1 MNFKPSTYQQDILD
15 FFLNNPQSNMLVNAL
30 AGSGKSTTACML
42 SEYSKTSDLYIAFNA
57 SVVEEFKKKIKN
69 PKTKVMT
76 MHSLAYSIML
86 YNVEQES
93 KDSGEKPKGFGSQR
107 SKRTVSLDNFKPH
120 KILDEEI
127 TKRYGRY
134 IEFAKRVFLK
144 DNYIKLYNLCRLT
157 LTDMSSNKDVSR
169 LIDDHALF
177 LYYGDEGYSA
187 PDISEITSTLKILD
201 TKSRQQFETQ
211 GVIDFTDML
220 WITFNKLKYDNWE
233 VPYWDLYTN
242 IYVDECQDFSNI
254 QLNFLKFIKRPKG
267 RYIFIGDYH
276 QCQPAGTK
284 ISLIDGQTKN
294 IEDLEYGDRII
305 EYATARGDFM
315 VSERYGRGPT
325 GLRTDNSFRP
335 APEKNSGEFKG
346 VSSKGNPKVFYEI
359 IDKQRFFT
367 DHLITIET
375 EDGKKSSYTTNHN
388 CLVKF
393 NREKTKD
400 SVCLYLMERYDGI
413 FRIGIVHTYASQT
426 SLGIKNRARSEG
438 FDRCWILNIYDTQK
452 DAWVAEQTYSL
463 KYQIPQIIFQLDKI
477 SYNENDIE
485 KIYSAT
491 GNIRAHAVAL
501 LNEFGRDINYPLWTR
516 ENLNSHTA
524 RDHCFI
530 TQACNIIPN
539 YMDALVFNRKEN
551 LKLRKNKNCGHY
563 IGIYSQITKV
573 EHSYGFFPV
582 YGITTSV
589 YHTYV
594 ADGIATHNSIYN
606 FAGANA
612 QAFNQIPKMFA
623 PVKTFDLPICYR
635 CAKSHLSRVNREYGI
650 PILPCDDAPMGFVKT
665 IDKSKISEYAKAGD
679 MVISRKNKW
688 VAEVVLDLA
697 RNGTPI
703 FIEDKEMVGAIKRQI
718 LSSKCTS
725 VGTLEKF
732 LQKVISN
739 YNKKLFEIVSKNARE
754 GGHEEE
760 HLEAV
765 AEANSKID
773 NTSFL
778 LEILE
783 GYLENHAS
791 SDSVSKFSNFIDKL
805 LNTTPSPNCVR
816 LCSIHKAKGLEA
828 TNVFVLNEAKI
839 NYDFRNSKEQ
849 NIQEK
854 NLSYIATTRA
864 KEGLYLVKEPSK
876 TTTTRNTDYLL
887 SDNYL
892 LPDNDVL
899 KKREQDFKKAI
910 VRETMSCF

>member
-1 MNFKPSTYQQDILD
+1 MDFKPSTYQRDILD

-42 SEYSKTSDLYIAFNA
+42 SEHSKTSDLYIAFNA

-93 KDSGEKPKGFGSQR
+93 KDLGEKPKGFGSQR

-144 DNYIKLYNLCRLT
+144 DNYVNLYNLCRLT

-169 LIDDHALF
+169 LIDDHVLF

-233 VPYWDLYTN
+233 VPYWALYTN
-242 IYVDECQDFSNI
+242 IYCDEVQDFSNI
-254 QLNFLKFIKRPKG
+254 QLNFLKFIKRTKG
-267 RYIFIGDYH
+267 RYVFIGDFH
-276 QCQPAGTK
+276 QA
-284 ISLIDGQTKN
+284 
-294 IEDLEYGDRII
+294 
-305 EYATARGDFM
+305 
-315 VSERYGRGPT
+315 
-325 GLRTDNSFRP
+325 
-335 APEKNSGEFKG
+335 
-346 VSSKGNPKVFYEI
+346 
-359 IDKQRFFT
+359 
-367 DHLITIET
+367 
-375 EDGKKSSYTTNHN
+375 
-388 CLVKF
+388 
-393 NREKTKD
+393 
-400 SVCLYLMERYDGI
+400 
-413 FRIGIVHTYASQT
+413 
-426 SLGIKNRARSEG
+426 
-438 FDRCWILNIYDTQK
+438 
-452 DAWVAEQTYSL
+452 
-463 KYQIPQIIFQLDKI
+463 
-477 SYNENDIE
+477 
-485 KIYSAT
+485 
-491 GNIRAHAVAL
+491 
-501 LNEFGRDINYPLWTR
+501 
-516 ENLNSHTA
+516 
-524 RDHCFI
+524 
-530 TQACNIIPN
+530 
-539 YMDALVFNRKEN
+539 
-551 LKLRKNKNCGHY
+551 
-563 IGIYSQITKV
+563 
-573 EHSYGFFPV
+573 
-582 YGITTSV
+582 
-589 YHTYV
+589 
-594 ADGIATHNSIYN
+594 IYN

-623 PVKTFDLPICYR
+623 PVETFDLPICYR

-665 IDKSKISEYAKAGD
+665 IDKNKISEYAKAGD

-688 VAEVVLDLA
+688 IAEVVLDLA

-703 FIEDKEMVGAIKRQI
+703 FIEDKDMVAAIKRQI

-739 YNKKLFEIVSKNARE
+739 YNKKLFEIVSKNVCE

-760 HLEAV
+760 RLEAV
-765 AEANSKID
+765 AETNSKID

-783 GYLENHAS
+783 GYFENHAS
-791 SDSVSKFSNFIDKL
+791 SDSISKFSNFIDKL

-876 TTTTRNTDYLL
+876 TTTTRKTDYLL

>member
-1 MNFKPSTYQQDILD
+1 MGFKPSTYQQDILD

-42 SEYSKTSDLYIAFNA
+42 SEHSKTSDLYIAFNA

-144 DNYIKLYNLCRLT
+144 DNYINLYNLCRLT

-169 LIDDHALF
+169 LIDDHVLF

-233 VPYWDLYTN
+233 VPYWALYTN
-242 IYVDECQDFSNI
+242 IYCDEVQDFSNI
-254 QLNFLKFIKRPKG
+254 QLNFLKFIKRTKG
-267 RYIFIGDYH
+267 RYVFIGDFH
-276 QCQPAGTK
+276 QA
-284 ISLIDGQTKN
+284 
-294 IEDLEYGDRII
+294 
-305 EYATARGDFM
+305 
-315 VSERYGRGPT
+315 
-325 GLRTDNSFRP
+325 
-335 APEKNSGEFKG
+335 
-346 VSSKGNPKVFYEI
+346 
-359 IDKQRFFT
+359 
-367 DHLITIET
+367 
-375 EDGKKSSYTTNHN
+375 
-388 CLVKF
+388 
-393 NREKTKD
+393 
-400 SVCLYLMERYDGI
+400 
-413 FRIGIVHTYASQT
+413 
-426 SLGIKNRARSEG
+426 
-438 FDRCWILNIYDTQK
+438 
-452 DAWVAEQTYSL
+452 
-463 KYQIPQIIFQLDKI
+463 
-477 SYNENDIE
+477 
-485 KIYSAT
+485 
-491 GNIRAHAVAL
+491 
-501 LNEFGRDINYPLWTR
+501 
-516 ENLNSHTA
+516 
-524 RDHCFI
+524 
-530 TQACNIIPN
+530 
-539 YMDALVFNRKEN
+539 
-551 LKLRKNKNCGHY
+551 
-563 IGIYSQITKV
+563 
-573 EHSYGFFPV
+573 
-582 YGITTSV
+582 
-589 YHTYV
+589 
-594 ADGIATHNSIYN
+594 IYN

-688 VAEVVLDLA
+688 IAEVVLDLA

-899 KKREQDFKKAI
+899 KKREQDFKKAV

>member
-1 MNFKPSTYQQDILD
+1 MDFKPSTYQQDILD

-42 SEYSKTSDLYIAFNA
+42 SEHSKTSDLYIAFNA

-107 SKRTVSLDNFKPH
+107 SKRTVSLDNFKPY

-144 DNYIKLYNLCRLT
+144 DNYVNLYNLCRLT

-169 LIDDHALF
+169 LINDHVLF

-201 TKSRQQFETQ
+201 TKSKQQFETQ

-233 VPYWDLYTN
+233 VPYWALYTN
-242 IYVDECQDFSNI
+242 IYCDEVQDFSNI
-254 QLNFLKFIKRPKG
+254 QLNFLKFIKRTKG
-267 RYIFIGDYH
+267 RYVFIGDFH
-276 QCQPAGTK
+276 QA
-284 ISLIDGQTKN
+284 
-294 IEDLEYGDRII
+294 
-305 EYATARGDFM
+305 
-315 VSERYGRGPT
+315 
-325 GLRTDNSFRP
+325 
-335 APEKNSGEFKG
+335 
-346 VSSKGNPKVFYEI
+346 
-359 IDKQRFFT
+359 
-367 DHLITIET
+367 
-375 EDGKKSSYTTNHN
+375 
-388 CLVKF
+388 
-393 NREKTKD
+393 
-400 SVCLYLMERYDGI
+400 
-413 FRIGIVHTYASQT
+413 
-426 SLGIKNRARSEG
+426 
-438 FDRCWILNIYDTQK
+438 
-452 DAWVAEQTYSL
+452 
-463 KYQIPQIIFQLDKI
+463 
-477 SYNENDIE
+477 
-485 KIYSAT
+485 
-491 GNIRAHAVAL
+491 
-501 LNEFGRDINYPLWTR
+501 
-516 ENLNSHTA
+516 
-524 RDHCFI
+524 
-530 TQACNIIPN
+530 
-539 YMDALVFNRKEN
+539 
-551 LKLRKNKNCGHY
+551 
-563 IGIYSQITKV
+563 
-573 EHSYGFFPV
+573 
-582 YGITTSV
+582 
-589 YHTYV
+589 
-594 ADGIATHNSIYN
+594 IYN

-623 PVKTFDLPICYR
+623 PVETFDLPICYR

-650 PILPCDDAPMGFVKT
+650 PILPCDNAPMGFVNT
-665 IDKSKISEYAKAGD
+665 IDKNKISEYAKAGD

-688 VAEVVLDLA
+688 IAEVVLDLA

-703 FIEDKEMVGAIKRQI
+703 FIEDKEMVEAIKRQI

-899 KKREQDFKKAI
+899 KKMEQDFKKAI

>member
-15 FFLNNPQSNMLVNAL
+15 FFLNNPQNNMLVNAL

-42 SEYSKTSDLYIAFNA
+42 SEHSKTSDLYIAFNA

-144 DNYIKLYNLCRLT
+144 DNYVNLYNLCRLT

-169 LIDDHALF
+169 LINDHVLF

-233 VPYWDLYTN
+233 VPYWALYTN
-242 IYVDECQDFSNI
+242 IYCDEVQDFSNI
-254 QLNFLKFIKRPKG
+254 QLNFLKFIKRTKG
-267 RYIFIGDYH
+267 RYVFIGDFH
-276 QCQPAGTK
+276 QA
-284 ISLIDGQTKN
+284 
-294 IEDLEYGDRII
+294 
-305 EYATARGDFM
+305 
-315 VSERYGRGPT
+315 
-325 GLRTDNSFRP
+325 
-335 APEKNSGEFKG
+335 
-346 VSSKGNPKVFYEI
+346 
-359 IDKQRFFT
+359 
-367 DHLITIET
+367 
-375 EDGKKSSYTTNHN
+375 
-388 CLVKF
+388 
-393 NREKTKD
+393 
-400 SVCLYLMERYDGI
+400 
-413 FRIGIVHTYASQT
+413 
-426 SLGIKNRARSEG
+426 
-438 FDRCWILNIYDTQK
+438 
-452 DAWVAEQTYSL
+452 
-463 KYQIPQIIFQLDKI
+463 
-477 SYNENDIE
+477 
-485 KIYSAT
+485 
-491 GNIRAHAVAL
+491 
-501 LNEFGRDINYPLWTR
+501 
-516 ENLNSHTA
+516 
-524 RDHCFI
+524 
-530 TQACNIIPN
+530 
-539 YMDALVFNRKEN
+539 
-551 LKLRKNKNCGHY
+551 
-563 IGIYSQITKV
+563 
-573 EHSYGFFPV
+573 
-582 YGITTSV
+582 
-589 YHTYV
+589 
-594 ADGIATHNSIYN
+594 IYN

-623 PVKTFDLPICYR
+623 PVETFDLPICYR

-665 IDKSKISEYAKAGD
+665 IDKNKISEYAKAGD

-688 VAEVVLDLA
+688 IAEVVLDLA

-703 FIEDKEMVGAIKRQI
+703 FIEDKEMVEAIKRQI

-791 SDSVSKFSNFIDKL
+791 SDSISKFSNFIDKL
-805 LNTTPSPNCVR
+805 LNTIPSPNCVR

-876 TTTTRNTDYLL
+876 TTTTRKTDYLL

-892 LPDNDVL
+892 LPDKDVL
-899 KKREQDFKKAI
+899 KKSEQDFKEAI
-910 VRETMSCF
+910 VRETMRCF

>member
-42 SEYSKTSDLYIAFNA
+42 SEHSKTSDLYIAFNA

-144 DNYIKLYNLCRLT
+144 DNYVNLYNLCRLT

-169 LIDDHALF
+169 LIDDHVLF

-201 TKSRQQFETQ
+201 TKSRHQFETQ

-233 VPYWDLYTN
+233 VPYWALYTN
-242 IYVDECQDFSNI
+242 IYCDEVQDFSNI
-254 QLNFLKFIKRPKG
+254 QLNFLKFIKRTKG
-267 RYIFIGDYH
+267 RYVFIGDFH
-276 QCQPAGTK
+276 QA
-284 ISLIDGQTKN
+284 
-294 IEDLEYGDRII
+294 
-305 EYATARGDFM
+305 
-315 VSERYGRGPT
+315 
-325 GLRTDNSFRP
+325 
-335 APEKNSGEFKG
+335 
-346 VSSKGNPKVFYEI
+346 
-359 IDKQRFFT
+359 
-367 DHLITIET
+367 
-375 EDGKKSSYTTNHN
+375 
-388 CLVKF
+388 
-393 NREKTKD
+393 
-400 SVCLYLMERYDGI
+400 
-413 FRIGIVHTYASQT
+413 
-426 SLGIKNRARSEG
+426 
-438 FDRCWILNIYDTQK
+438 
-452 DAWVAEQTYSL
+452 
-463 KYQIPQIIFQLDKI
+463 
-477 SYNENDIE
+477 
-485 KIYSAT
+485 
-491 GNIRAHAVAL
+491 
-501 LNEFGRDINYPLWTR
+501 
-516 ENLNSHTA
+516 
-524 RDHCFI
+524 
-530 TQACNIIPN
+530 
-539 YMDALVFNRKEN
+539 
-551 LKLRKNKNCGHY
+551 
-563 IGIYSQITKV
+563 
-573 EHSYGFFPV
+573 
-582 YGITTSV
+582 
-589 YHTYV
+589 
-594 ADGIATHNSIYN
+594 IYN

-623 PVKTFDLPICYR
+623 PVETFDLPICYR

-650 PILPCDDAPMGFVKT
+650 PILPCDDAPLGFVKT
-665 IDKSKISEYAKAGD
+665 IDKNKISEYAKAGD

-688 VAEVVLDLA
+688 IAEVVLDLA

-703 FIEDKEMVGAIKRQI
+703 FIEDKEMVVAIKRQI

-739 YNKKLFEIVSKNARE
+739 YNKKLFEIVSKNVRE

-760 HLEAV
+760 RLEAV
-765 AEANSKID
+765 AETNSKID

-876 TTTTRNTDYLL
+876 TVTTRNTDC
-887 SDNYL
+887 YL

-910 VRETMSCF
+910 VRETMGCF

>member
-42 SEYSKTSDLYIAFNA
+42 SEHSKTSDLYIAFNA

-144 DNYIKLYNLCRLT
+144 DNYVNLYNLCRLT

-169 LIDDHALF
+169 LIDDHVLF

-233 VPYWDLYTN
+233 VPYWALYTN
-242 IYVDECQDFSNI
+242 IYCDEVQDFSNI
-254 QLNFLKFIKRPKG
+254 QLNFLKFIKRTKG
-267 RYIFIGDYH
+267 RYVFIGDFH
-276 QCQPAGTK
+276 QA
-284 ISLIDGQTKN
+284 
-294 IEDLEYGDRII
+294 
-305 EYATARGDFM
+305 
-315 VSERYGRGPT
+315 
-325 GLRTDNSFRP
+325 
-335 APEKNSGEFKG
+335 
-346 VSSKGNPKVFYEI
+346 
-359 IDKQRFFT
+359 
-367 DHLITIET
+367 
-375 EDGKKSSYTTNHN
+375 
-388 CLVKF
+388 
-393 NREKTKD
+393 
-400 SVCLYLMERYDGI
+400 
-413 FRIGIVHTYASQT
+413 
-426 SLGIKNRARSEG
+426 
-438 FDRCWILNIYDTQK
+438 
-452 DAWVAEQTYSL
+452 
-463 KYQIPQIIFQLDKI
+463 
-477 SYNENDIE
+477 
-485 KIYSAT
+485 
-491 GNIRAHAVAL
+491 
-501 LNEFGRDINYPLWTR
+501 
-516 ENLNSHTA
+516 
-524 RDHCFI
+524 
-530 TQACNIIPN
+530 
-539 YMDALVFNRKEN
+539 
-551 LKLRKNKNCGHY
+551 
-563 IGIYSQITKV
+563 
-573 EHSYGFFPV
+573 
-582 YGITTSV
+582 
-589 YHTYV
+589 
-594 ADGIATHNSIYN
+594 IYN
-606 FAGANA
+606 FAGAND

-688 VAEVVLDLA
+688 IAEVVLDLA

-739 YNKKLFEIVSKNARE
+739 YNKKLFEIVSKNVRE

-760 HLEAV
+760 RLEAV
-765 AEANSKID
+765 AETNSKID

-791 SDSVSKFSNFIDKL
+791 SDSVSKFSTFIDKL

>member
-1 MNFKPSTYQQDILD
+1 MDFKPSTYQQDILD

-42 SEYSKTSDLYIAFNA
+42 SEHSKTSDLYIAFNA

-144 DNYIKLYNLCRLT
+144 DNYVNLYNLCRLT

-169 LIDDHALF
+169 LIDDHVLF

-233 VPYWDLYTN
+233 VPYWALYTN
-242 IYVDECQDFSNI
+242 IYCDEVQDFSNI
-254 QLNFLKFIKRPKG
+254 QLNFLKFIKRTKG
-267 RYIFIGDYH
+267 RYVFIGDFH
-276 QCQPAGTK
+276 QA
-284 ISLIDGQTKN
+284 
-294 IEDLEYGDRII
+294 
-305 EYATARGDFM
+305 
-315 VSERYGRGPT
+315 
-325 GLRTDNSFRP
+325 
-335 APEKNSGEFKG
+335 
-346 VSSKGNPKVFYEI
+346 
-359 IDKQRFFT
+359 
-367 DHLITIET
+367 
-375 EDGKKSSYTTNHN
+375 
-388 CLVKF
+388 
-393 NREKTKD
+393 
-400 SVCLYLMERYDGI
+400 
-413 FRIGIVHTYASQT
+413 
-426 SLGIKNRARSEG
+426 
-438 FDRCWILNIYDTQK
+438 
-452 DAWVAEQTYSL
+452 
-463 KYQIPQIIFQLDKI
+463 
-477 SYNENDIE
+477 
-485 KIYSAT
+485 
-491 GNIRAHAVAL
+491 
-501 LNEFGRDINYPLWTR
+501 
-516 ENLNSHTA
+516 
-524 RDHCFI
+524 
-530 TQACNIIPN
+530 
-539 YMDALVFNRKEN
+539 
-551 LKLRKNKNCGHY
+551 
-563 IGIYSQITKV
+563 
-573 EHSYGFFPV
+573 
-582 YGITTSV
+582 
-589 YHTYV
+589 
-594 ADGIATHNSIYN
+594 IYN

-623 PVKTFDLPICYR
+623 PVETFDLPICYR

-650 PILPCDDAPMGFVKT
+650 PILPCDNAPMGFVKT
-665 IDKSKISEYAKAGD
+665 IDKNKISEYAKAGD

-688 VAEVVLDLA
+688 IAEVVLDLA

-703 FIEDKEMVGAIKRQI
+703 FIEDKEMVEAIKRQI

-778 LEILE
+778 LEILKS
-783 GYLENHAS
+783 YLENHAS

-892 LPDNDVL
+892 LPDKDVL
-899 KKREQDFKKAI
+899 KKMEQDFKKAI

>member
-42 SEYSKTSDLYIAFNA
+42 SEHSKTSDLYIAFNA

-144 DNYIKLYNLCRLT
+144 DNYINLYNLCRLT

-169 LIDDHALF
+169 LIDDHVLF

-233 VPYWDLYTN
+233 VPYWALYTN
-242 IYVDECQDFSNI
+242 IYCDEVQDFSNI
-254 QLNFLKFIKRPKG
+254 QLNFLKFIKRTKG
-267 RYIFIGDYH
+267 RYVFIGDFH
-276 QCQPAGTK
+276 QA
-284 ISLIDGQTKN
+284 
-294 IEDLEYGDRII
+294 
-305 EYATARGDFM
+305 
-315 VSERYGRGPT
+315 
-325 GLRTDNSFRP
+325 
-335 APEKNSGEFKG
+335 
-346 VSSKGNPKVFYEI
+346 
-359 IDKQRFFT
+359 
-367 DHLITIET
+367 
-375 EDGKKSSYTTNHN
+375 
-388 CLVKF
+388 
-393 NREKTKD
+393 
-400 SVCLYLMERYDGI
+400 
-413 FRIGIVHTYASQT
+413 
-426 SLGIKNRARSEG
+426 
-438 FDRCWILNIYDTQK
+438 
-452 DAWVAEQTYSL
+452 
-463 KYQIPQIIFQLDKI
+463 
-477 SYNENDIE
+477 
-485 KIYSAT
+485 
-491 GNIRAHAVAL
+491 
-501 LNEFGRDINYPLWTR
+501 
-516 ENLNSHTA
+516 
-524 RDHCFI
+524 
-530 TQACNIIPN
+530 
-539 YMDALVFNRKEN
+539 
-551 LKLRKNKNCGHY
+551 
-563 IGIYSQITKV
+563 
-573 EHSYGFFPV
+573 
-582 YGITTSV
+582 
-589 YHTYV
+589 
-594 ADGIATHNSIYN
+594 IYN

-688 VAEVVLDLA
+688 IAEVVLDLA

-887 SDNYL
+887 SDNCL

-899 KKREQDFKKAI
+899 KKMEQDFKKAI

>member
-42 SEYSKTSDLYIAFNA
+42 SEHSKTSDLYIAFNA

-144 DNYIKLYNLCRLT
+144 DNYVNLYNLCRLT

-169 LIDDHALF
+169 LIDDHVLF

-233 VPYWDLYTN
+233 VPYWALYTN
-242 IYVDECQDFSNI
+242 IYCDEVQDFSNI
-254 QLNFLKFIKRPKG
+254 QLNFLKFIKRTKG
-267 RYIFIGDYH
+267 RYVFIGDFH
-276 QCQPAGTK
+276 QA
-284 ISLIDGQTKN
+284 
-294 IEDLEYGDRII
+294 
-305 EYATARGDFM
+305 
-315 VSERYGRGPT
+315 
-325 GLRTDNSFRP
+325 
-335 APEKNSGEFKG
+335 
-346 VSSKGNPKVFYEI
+346 
-359 IDKQRFFT
+359 
-367 DHLITIET
+367 
-375 EDGKKSSYTTNHN
+375 
-388 CLVKF
+388 
-393 NREKTKD
+393 
-400 SVCLYLMERYDGI
+400 
-413 FRIGIVHTYASQT
+413 
-426 SLGIKNRARSEG
+426 
-438 FDRCWILNIYDTQK
+438 
-452 DAWVAEQTYSL
+452 
-463 KYQIPQIIFQLDKI
+463 
-477 SYNENDIE
+477 
-485 KIYSAT
+485 
-491 GNIRAHAVAL
+491 
-501 LNEFGRDINYPLWTR
+501 
-516 ENLNSHTA
+516 
-524 RDHCFI
+524 
-530 TQACNIIPN
+530 
-539 YMDALVFNRKEN
+539 
-551 LKLRKNKNCGHY
+551 
-563 IGIYSQITKV
+563 
-573 EHSYGFFPV
+573 
-582 YGITTSV
+582 
-589 YHTYV
+589 
-594 ADGIATHNSIYN
+594 IYN

-623 PVKTFDLPICYR
+623 PVETFDLPICYR

-665 IDKSKISEYAKAGD
+665 IDKNKISEYAKAGD

-688 VAEVVLDLA
+688 IAEVVLDLA

-703 FIEDKEMVGAIKRQI
+703 FIEDKDMVAAIKRQI

-739 YNKKLFEIVSKNARE
+739 YNKKLFEIVSKNVRE

-760 HLEAV
+760 RLEAV
-765 AEANSKID
+765 AETNSKID

-783 GYLENHAS
+783 GYFENHAS
-791 SDSVSKFSNFIDKL
+791 SDSISKFSNFIDKL

-876 TTTTRNTDYLL
+876 TTTTRKTDYLL

>member
-15 FFLNNPQSNMLVNAL
+15 FFLNNPQNNMLVNAL

-42 SEYSKTSDLYIAFNA
+42 SEHSKTSDLYIAFNA

-144 DNYIKLYNLCRLT
+144 DNYVNLYNLCRLT

-169 LIDDHALF
+169 LIDDHVLF

-233 VPYWDLYTN
+233 VPYWALYTN
-242 IYVDECQDFSNI
+242 IYCDEVQDFSNI
-254 QLNFLKFIKRPKG
+254 QLNFLKFIKRTKG
-267 RYIFIGDYH
+267 RYVFIGDFH
-276 QCQPAGTK
+276 QA
-284 ISLIDGQTKN
+284 
-294 IEDLEYGDRII
+294 
-305 EYATARGDFM
+305 
-315 VSERYGRGPT
+315 
-325 GLRTDNSFRP
+325 
-335 APEKNSGEFKG
+335 
-346 VSSKGNPKVFYEI
+346 
-359 IDKQRFFT
+359 
-367 DHLITIET
+367 
-375 EDGKKSSYTTNHN
+375 
-388 CLVKF
+388 
-393 NREKTKD
+393 
-400 SVCLYLMERYDGI
+400 
-413 FRIGIVHTYASQT
+413 
-426 SLGIKNRARSEG
+426 
-438 FDRCWILNIYDTQK
+438 
-452 DAWVAEQTYSL
+452 
-463 KYQIPQIIFQLDKI
+463 
-477 SYNENDIE
+477 
-485 KIYSAT
+485 
-491 GNIRAHAVAL
+491 
-501 LNEFGRDINYPLWTR
+501 
-516 ENLNSHTA
+516 
-524 RDHCFI
+524 
-530 TQACNIIPN
+530 
-539 YMDALVFNRKEN
+539 
-551 LKLRKNKNCGHY
+551 
-563 IGIYSQITKV
+563 
-573 EHSYGFFPV
+573 
-582 YGITTSV
+582 
-589 YHTYV
+589 
-594 ADGIATHNSIYN
+594 IYN

-623 PVKTFDLPICYR
+623 PVETFDLPICYR

-665 IDKSKISEYAKAGD
+665 IDKNKISEYAKAGD

-688 VAEVVLDLA
+688 IAEVVLDLA

-703 FIEDKEMVGAIKRQI
+703 FIEDKEMVEAIKRQI

-739 YNKKLFEIVSKNARE
+739 YNKKLFEIVSKNVHD
-754 GGHEEE
+754 GGNEEE
-760 HLEAV
+760 RLEAVLEAV
-765 AEANSKID
+765 AETNSKID

-791 SDSVSKFSNFIDKL
+791 SDSISKFSNFIDKL
-805 LNTTPSPNCVR
+805 LNTIPSPNCVR

-876 TTTTRNTDYLL
+876 TTTTRKTDYLL

-892 LPDNDVL
+892 LPDKDVL
-899 KKREQDFKKAI
+899 KKSEQDFKEAI
-910 VRETMSCF
+910 VRETMSYF

>member
-42 SEYSKTSDLYIAFNA
+42 SEHSKTSDLYIAFNA

-144 DNYIKLYNLCRLT
+144 DNYVNLYNLCRLT

-169 LIDDHALF
+169 LIDDHVLF

-233 VPYWDLYTN
+233 VPYWALYTN
-242 IYVDECQDFSNI
+242 IYCDECQDFSNI
-254 QLNFLKFIKRPKG
+254 QLNFLKFIKRAKG

-284 ISLIDGQTKN
+284 IKLIDGKEKN
-294 IEDLEYGDRII
+294 IEDIQYGDRVV
-305 EYATARGDFM
+305 EYSTSRGSFLCT
-315 VSERYGRGPT
+315 ERERVGG
-325 GLRTDNSFRP
+325 GFDNCFC
-335 APEKNSGEFKG
+335 G
-346 VSSKGNPKVFYEI
+346 VKSKGLSTPKYYTVL
-359 IDKQRFFT
+359 DKQEFFT
-367 DHLITIET
+367 DCLIKVTLENNFT
-375 EDGKKSSYTTNHN
+375 SRYTTNHN
-388 CLVKF
+388 CYVRF
-393 NREKTKD
+393 NREATQNAT
-400 SVCLYLMERYDGI
+400 CLYLMERNDGY
-413 FRIGIVHTYASQT
+413 FRIGTVKMYASQAT
-426 SLGIKNRARSEG
+426 LGVKYRARAEK
-438 FDRCWILNIYDTQK
+438 FDRCWILDVFDNETS
-452 DAWVAEQTYSL
+452 AWMAEQTYSL
-463 KYQIPQIIFQLDKI
+463 KYQIPQLIFQFDKTKYTEQDLI
-477 SYNENDIE
+477 TLYNELPE
-485 KIYSAT
+485 MRS
-491 GNIRAHAVAL
+491 RAIAL
-501 LNEFGRDINYPLWTR
+501 LEYFGRDINYPLWSR
-516 ENLNSHTA
+516 GDINNHTA

-530 TQACNIIPN
+530 TQSCNIIPK
-539 YMDALVFNRKEN
+539 YMDAMIFDSTNT
-551 LKLRKNKNCGHY
+551 RKNKTSIVATYKN
-563 IGIYSQITKV
+563 IQKV
-573 EHSYGFFPV
+573 EKEIGVQKV
-582 YGITTSV
+582 YGITTSS
-589 YHTYV
+589 YHNYI
-594 ADGIATHNSIYN
+594 ADGILTHNSIYN

-623 PVKTFDLPICYR
+623 PVETFDLPICYR

-650 PILPCDDAPMGFVKT
+650 PILPCDDAPLGFVKT
-665 IDKSKISEYAKAGD
+665 IDKNKISEYAKAGD

-688 VAEVVLDLA
+688 IAEVVLDLA

-725 VGTLEKF
+725 VGALEKF

-765 AEANSKID
+765 AETNSKID

-778 LEILE
+778 LEILK

-791 SDSVSKFSNFIDKL
+791 SDSISKFSNFIDKL

-828 TNVFVLNEAKI
+828 TNIFVLNEAKI

-849 NIQEK
+849 NVQEK

-876 TTTTRNTDYLL
+876 TITTRNTDYLL

-910 VRETMSCF
+910 VRETMGCF

>member
-1 MNFKPSTYQQDILD
+1 MDFKPSIYQQDILD

-42 SEYSKTSDLYIAFNA
+42 SDHSKTSDLYIAFNA

-107 SKRTVSLDNFKPH
+107 SKKTVSLDNFKPH

-144 DNYIKLYNLCRLT
+144 DNYVNLYNLCRLT

-169 LIDDHALF
+169 LIDDHVLF

-233 VPYWDLYTN
+233 VPYWALYTN
-242 IYVDECQDFSNI
+242 IYCDEVQDFSNI
-254 QLNFLKFIKRPKG
+254 QLNFLKFIKRTKG
-267 RYIFIGDYH
+267 RYVFIGDFH
-276 QCQPAGTK
+276 QA
-284 ISLIDGQTKN
+284 
-294 IEDLEYGDRII
+294 
-305 EYATARGDFM
+305 
-315 VSERYGRGPT
+315 
-325 GLRTDNSFRP
+325 
-335 APEKNSGEFKG
+335 
-346 VSSKGNPKVFYEI
+346 
-359 IDKQRFFT
+359 
-367 DHLITIET
+367 
-375 EDGKKSSYTTNHN
+375 
-388 CLVKF
+388 
-393 NREKTKD
+393 
-400 SVCLYLMERYDGI
+400 
-413 FRIGIVHTYASQT
+413 
-426 SLGIKNRARSEG
+426 
-438 FDRCWILNIYDTQK
+438 
-452 DAWVAEQTYSL
+452 
-463 KYQIPQIIFQLDKI
+463 
-477 SYNENDIE
+477 
-485 KIYSAT
+485 
-491 GNIRAHAVAL
+491 
-501 LNEFGRDINYPLWTR
+501 
-516 ENLNSHTA
+516 
-524 RDHCFI
+524 
-530 TQACNIIPN
+530 
-539 YMDALVFNRKEN
+539 
-551 LKLRKNKNCGHY
+551 
-563 IGIYSQITKV
+563 
-573 EHSYGFFPV
+573 
-582 YGITTSV
+582 
-589 YHTYV
+589 
-594 ADGIATHNSIYN
+594 IYN

-623 PVKTFDLPICYR
+623 PVETFDLPICYR

-665 IDKSKISEYAKAGD
+665 IDKNKISEYAKAGD

-688 VAEVVLDLA
+688 IAEVVLDLA

-725 VGTLEKF
+725 VGTLKKF

-739 YNKKLFEIVSKNARE
+739 YNKKLFEIVSKNVRE

-765 AEANSKID
+765 TETNSKID

-783 GYLENHAS
+783 GYLEHHAS

-876 TTTTRNTDYLL
+876 TITTRNTDYLL

-910 VRETMSCF
+910 VRETMGCF

>member
-42 SEYSKTSDLYIAFNA
+42 SEHSKTSDLYIAFNA

-144 DNYIKLYNLCRLT
+144 DNYINLYNLCRLT

-169 LIDDHALF
+169 LIDDHVLF

-233 VPYWDLYTN
+233 VPYWALYTN
-242 IYVDECQDFSNI
+242 IYCDEVQDFSNI
-254 QLNFLKFIKRPKG
+254 QLNFLKFIKRTKG
-267 RYIFIGDYH
+267 RYVFIGDFH
-276 QCQPAGTK
+276 QA
-284 ISLIDGQTKN
+284 
-294 IEDLEYGDRII
+294 
-305 EYATARGDFM
+305 
-315 VSERYGRGPT
+315 
-325 GLRTDNSFRP
+325 
-335 APEKNSGEFKG
+335 
-346 VSSKGNPKVFYEI
+346 
-359 IDKQRFFT
+359 
-367 DHLITIET
+367 
-375 EDGKKSSYTTNHN
+375 
-388 CLVKF
+388 
-393 NREKTKD
+393 
-400 SVCLYLMERYDGI
+400 
-413 FRIGIVHTYASQT
+413 
-426 SLGIKNRARSEG
+426 
-438 FDRCWILNIYDTQK
+438 
-452 DAWVAEQTYSL
+452 
-463 KYQIPQIIFQLDKI
+463 
-477 SYNENDIE
+477 
-485 KIYSAT
+485 
-491 GNIRAHAVAL
+491 
-501 LNEFGRDINYPLWTR
+501 
-516 ENLNSHTA
+516 
-524 RDHCFI
+524 
-530 TQACNIIPN
+530 
-539 YMDALVFNRKEN
+539 
-551 LKLRKNKNCGHY
+551 
-563 IGIYSQITKV
+563 
-573 EHSYGFFPV
+573 
-582 YGITTSV
+582 
-589 YHTYV
+589 
-594 ADGIATHNSIYN
+594 IYN

-688 VAEVVLDLA
+688 IAEVVLDLA

-739 YNKKLFEIVSKNARE
+739 YNKKLFEIVSKNVRE

-760 HLEAV
+760 RLEAV
-765 AEANSKID
+765 AETNSKID

-876 TTTTRNTDYLL
+876 TVTTRNTDC
-887 SDNYL
+887 YL

-910 VRETMSCF
+910 VREAMGCF

>member
-42 SEYSKTSDLYIAFNA
+42 SEHSKTSDLYIAFNA

-144 DNYIKLYNLCRLT
+144 DNYVNLYNLCRLT

-169 LIDDHALF
+169 LIDDHVLF

-233 VPYWDLYTN
+233 VPYWALYTN
-242 IYVDECQDFSNI
+242 IYCDEVQDFSNI
-254 QLNFLKFIKRPKG
+254 QLNFLKFIKRTKG
-267 RYIFIGDYH
+267 RYVFIGDFH
-276 QCQPAGTK
+276 QA
-284 ISLIDGQTKN
+284 
-294 IEDLEYGDRII
+294 
-305 EYATARGDFM
+305 
-315 VSERYGRGPT
+315 
-325 GLRTDNSFRP
+325 
-335 APEKNSGEFKG
+335 
-346 VSSKGNPKVFYEI
+346 
-359 IDKQRFFT
+359 
-367 DHLITIET
+367 
-375 EDGKKSSYTTNHN
+375 
-388 CLVKF
+388 
-393 NREKTKD
+393 
-400 SVCLYLMERYDGI
+400 
-413 FRIGIVHTYASQT
+413 
-426 SLGIKNRARSEG
+426 
-438 FDRCWILNIYDTQK
+438 
-452 DAWVAEQTYSL
+452 
-463 KYQIPQIIFQLDKI
+463 
-477 SYNENDIE
+477 
-485 KIYSAT
+485 
-491 GNIRAHAVAL
+491 
-501 LNEFGRDINYPLWTR
+501 
-516 ENLNSHTA
+516 
-524 RDHCFI
+524 
-530 TQACNIIPN
+530 
-539 YMDALVFNRKEN
+539 
-551 LKLRKNKNCGHY
+551 
-563 IGIYSQITKV
+563 
-573 EHSYGFFPV
+573 
-582 YGITTSV
+582 
-589 YHTYV
+589 
-594 ADGIATHNSIYN
+594 IYN

-688 VAEVVLDLA
+688 IAEVVLDLA

>member
-42 SEYSKTSDLYIAFNA
+42 SEHSKTSDLYIAFNA

-144 DNYIKLYNLCRLT
+144 DNYVNLYNLCRLT

-169 LIDDHALF
+169 LIDDHVLF

-233 VPYWDLYTN
+233 VPYWALYTN
-242 IYVDECQDFSNI
+242 IYCDEVQDFSNI
-254 QLNFLKFIKRPKG
+254 QLNFLKFIKRTKG
-267 RYIFIGDYH
+267 RYVFIGDFH
-276 QCQPAGTK
+276 QA
-284 ISLIDGQTKN
+284 
-294 IEDLEYGDRII
+294 
-305 EYATARGDFM
+305 
-315 VSERYGRGPT
+315 
-325 GLRTDNSFRP
+325 
-335 APEKNSGEFKG
+335 
-346 VSSKGNPKVFYEI
+346 
-359 IDKQRFFT
+359 
-367 DHLITIET
+367 
-375 EDGKKSSYTTNHN
+375 
-388 CLVKF
+388 
-393 NREKTKD
+393 
-400 SVCLYLMERYDGI
+400 
-413 FRIGIVHTYASQT
+413 
-426 SLGIKNRARSEG
+426 
-438 FDRCWILNIYDTQK
+438 
-452 DAWVAEQTYSL
+452 
-463 KYQIPQIIFQLDKI
+463 
-477 SYNENDIE
+477 
-485 KIYSAT
+485 
-491 GNIRAHAVAL
+491 
-501 LNEFGRDINYPLWTR
+501 
-516 ENLNSHTA
+516 
-524 RDHCFI
+524 
-530 TQACNIIPN
+530 
-539 YMDALVFNRKEN
+539 
-551 LKLRKNKNCGHY
+551 
-563 IGIYSQITKV
+563 
-573 EHSYGFFPV
+573 
-582 YGITTSV
+582 
-589 YHTYV
+589 
-594 ADGIATHNSIYN
+594 IYN

-623 PVKTFDLPICYR
+623 PVETFDLPICYR

-650 PILPCDDAPMGFVKT
+650 PILPCDDAPLGFVKT
-665 IDKSKISEYAKAGD
+665 IDKNKISEYAKAGD

-688 VAEVVLDLA
+688 IAEVVLDLA

-703 FIEDKEMVGAIKRQI
+703 FIEDKEMVAAIKRQI

-739 YNKKLFEIVSKNARE
+739 YNKKLFEIVSKNVRE

-760 HLEAV
+760 RLEAV
-765 AEANSKID
+765 AETNSKID

-876 TTTTRNTDYLL
+876 TVTTRNTDCYLL
-887 SDNYL
+887 L
-892 LPDNDVL
+892 DNDVL
-899 KKREQDFKKAI
+899 KKREQDFKKAV
-910 VRETMSCF
+910 VRETMGCF

>member
-1 MNFKPSTYQQDILD
+1 MDFKPSTYQQDILD

-42 SEYSKTSDLYIAFNA
+42 SEHSKTSDLYIAFNA

-144 DNYIKLYNLCRLT
+144 DNYVNLYNLCRLT

-169 LIDDHALF
+169 LINDHVLF

-201 TKSRQQFETQ
+201 TKSKQQFETQ

-233 VPYWDLYTN
+233 VPYWALYTN
-242 IYVDECQDFSNI
+242 IYCDEVQDFSNI
-254 QLNFLKFIKRPKG
+254 QLNFLKFIKRTKG
-267 RYIFIGDYH
+267 RYVFIGDFH
-276 QCQPAGTK
+276 QA
-284 ISLIDGQTKN
+284 
-294 IEDLEYGDRII
+294 
-305 EYATARGDFM
+305 
-315 VSERYGRGPT
+315 
-325 GLRTDNSFRP
+325 
-335 APEKNSGEFKG
+335 
-346 VSSKGNPKVFYEI
+346 
-359 IDKQRFFT
+359 
-367 DHLITIET
+367 
-375 EDGKKSSYTTNHN
+375 
-388 CLVKF
+388 
-393 NREKTKD
+393 
-400 SVCLYLMERYDGI
+400 
-413 FRIGIVHTYASQT
+413 
-426 SLGIKNRARSEG
+426 
-438 FDRCWILNIYDTQK
+438 
-452 DAWVAEQTYSL
+452 
-463 KYQIPQIIFQLDKI
+463 
-477 SYNENDIE
+477 
-485 KIYSAT
+485 
-491 GNIRAHAVAL
+491 
-501 LNEFGRDINYPLWTR
+501 
-516 ENLNSHTA
+516 
-524 RDHCFI
+524 
-530 TQACNIIPN
+530 
-539 YMDALVFNRKEN
+539 
-551 LKLRKNKNCGHY
+551 
-563 IGIYSQITKV
+563 
-573 EHSYGFFPV
+573 
-582 YGITTSV
+582 
-589 YHTYV
+589 
-594 ADGIATHNSIYN
+594 IYN

-623 PVKTFDLPICYR
+623 PVETFDLPICYR

-650 PILPCDDAPMGFVKT
+650 PILPCDNAPMGFVKT
-665 IDKSKISEYAKAGD
+665 IDKNKISEYAKAGD

-688 VAEVVLDLA
+688 IAEVVLDLA

-703 FIEDKEMVGAIKRQI
+703 FIEDKEMVEAIKRQI

-887 SDNYL
+887 SDNCF

-899 KKREQDFKKAI
+899 KKMEQDFKKAI

>member
-1 MNFKPSTYQQDILD
+1 M
-15 FFLNNPQSNMLVNAL
+15 
-30 AGSGKSTTACML
+30 
-42 SEYSKTSDLYIAFNA
+42 
-57 SVVEEFKKKIKN
+57 
-69 PKTKVMT
+69 
-76 MHSLAYSIML
+76 
-86 YNVEQES
+86 
-93 KDSGEKPKGFGSQR
+93 
-107 SKRTVSLDNFKPH
+107 SLDNFKPH

-144 DNYIKLYNLCRLT
+144 DNYVNLYNLCRLT

-169 LIDDHALF
+169 LINDHVLF

-201 TKSRQQFETQ
+201 TKSKQQFETQ

-233 VPYWDLYTN
+233 VPYWALYTN
-242 IYVDECQDFSNI
+242 IYCDEVQDFSNI
-254 QLNFLKFIKRPKG
+254 QLNFLKFIKRTKG
-267 RYIFIGDYH
+267 RYVFIGDFH
-276 QCQPAGTK
+276 QA
-284 ISLIDGQTKN
+284 
-294 IEDLEYGDRII
+294 
-305 EYATARGDFM
+305 
-315 VSERYGRGPT
+315 
-325 GLRTDNSFRP
+325 
-335 APEKNSGEFKG
+335 
-346 VSSKGNPKVFYEI
+346 
-359 IDKQRFFT
+359 
-367 DHLITIET
+367 
-375 EDGKKSSYTTNHN
+375 
-388 CLVKF
+388 
-393 NREKTKD
+393 
-400 SVCLYLMERYDGI
+400 
-413 FRIGIVHTYASQT
+413 
-426 SLGIKNRARSEG
+426 
-438 FDRCWILNIYDTQK
+438 
-452 DAWVAEQTYSL
+452 
-463 KYQIPQIIFQLDKI
+463 
-477 SYNENDIE
+477 
-485 KIYSAT
+485 
-491 GNIRAHAVAL
+491 
-501 LNEFGRDINYPLWTR
+501 
-516 ENLNSHTA
+516 
-524 RDHCFI
+524 
-530 TQACNIIPN
+530 
-539 YMDALVFNRKEN
+539 
-551 LKLRKNKNCGHY
+551 
-563 IGIYSQITKV
+563 
-573 EHSYGFFPV
+573 
-582 YGITTSV
+582 
-589 YHTYV
+589 
-594 ADGIATHNSIYN
+594 IYN

-623 PVKTFDLPICYR
+623 PVETFDLPICYR

-688 VAEVVLDLA
+688 IAEVVLDLA

-899 KKREQDFKKAI
+899 KKREQDFKKAV

>member
-1 MNFKPSTYQQDILD
+1 MDFKPSTYQQDILD

-42 SEYSKTSDLYIAFNA
+42 SEHSKTSDLYIAFNA

-144 DNYIKLYNLCRLT
+144 DNYVNLYNLCRLT

-169 LIDDHALF
+169 LINDHVLF

-201 TKSRQQFETQ
+201 TKSKQQFETQ

-233 VPYWDLYTN
+233 VPYWALYTN
-242 IYVDECQDFSNI
+242 IYCDEVQDFSNI
-254 QLNFLKFIKRPKG
+254 QLNFLKFIKRTKG
-267 RYIFIGDYH
+267 RYVFIGDFH
-276 QCQPAGTK
+276 QA
-284 ISLIDGQTKN
+284 
-294 IEDLEYGDRII
+294 
-305 EYATARGDFM
+305 
-315 VSERYGRGPT
+315 
-325 GLRTDNSFRP
+325 
-335 APEKNSGEFKG
+335 
-346 VSSKGNPKVFYEI
+346 
-359 IDKQRFFT
+359 
-367 DHLITIET
+367 
-375 EDGKKSSYTTNHN
+375 
-388 CLVKF
+388 
-393 NREKTKD
+393 
-400 SVCLYLMERYDGI
+400 
-413 FRIGIVHTYASQT
+413 
-426 SLGIKNRARSEG
+426 
-438 FDRCWILNIYDTQK
+438 
-452 DAWVAEQTYSL
+452 
-463 KYQIPQIIFQLDKI
+463 
-477 SYNENDIE
+477 
-485 KIYSAT
+485 
-491 GNIRAHAVAL
+491 
-501 LNEFGRDINYPLWTR
+501 
-516 ENLNSHTA
+516 
-524 RDHCFI
+524 
-530 TQACNIIPN
+530 
-539 YMDALVFNRKEN
+539 
-551 LKLRKNKNCGHY
+551 
-563 IGIYSQITKV
+563 
-573 EHSYGFFPV
+573 
-582 YGITTSV
+582 
-589 YHTYV
+589 
-594 ADGIATHNSIYN
+594 IYN

-623 PVKTFDLPICYR
+623 PVETFDLPICYR

-650 PILPCDDAPMGFVKT
+650 PILPCDNAPMGFVKT
-665 IDKSKISEYAKAGD
+665 IDKNKISEYAKAGD

-688 VAEVVLDLA
+688 IAEVVLDLA

-703 FIEDKEMVGAIKRQI
+703 FIEDKEMVEAIKRQI

-739 YNKKLFEIVSKNARE
+739 YNKKLFEIVSKNVHD
-754 GGHEEE
+754 GGNEEE
-760 HLEAV
+760 RLEAVLEAV
-765 AEANSKID
+765 AETNSKID

-791 SDSVSKFSNFIDKL
+791 SDSISKFSNFIDKL

-876 TTTTRNTDYLL
+876 TTTTRKIDYLL

-892 LPDNDVL
+892 LPDKDVL
-899 KKREQDFKKAI
+899 KKSEQDFKKAI
-910 VRETMSCF
+910 VRETMSYF

>member
-42 SEYSKTSDLYIAFNA
+42 SEHSKTSDLYIAFNA

-144 DNYIKLYNLCRLT
+144 DNYVNLYNLCRLT

-169 LIDDHALF
+169 LIDDHVLF

-233 VPYWDLYTN
+233 VPYWALYTN
-242 IYVDECQDFSNI
+242 IYCDEVQDFSNI
-254 QLNFLKFIKRPKG
+254 QLNFLKFIKRTKG
-267 RYIFIGDYH
+267 RYVFIGDFH
-276 QCQPAGTK
+276 QA
-284 ISLIDGQTKN
+284 
-294 IEDLEYGDRII
+294 
-305 EYATARGDFM
+305 
-315 VSERYGRGPT
+315 
-325 GLRTDNSFRP
+325 
-335 APEKNSGEFKG
+335 
-346 VSSKGNPKVFYEI
+346 
-359 IDKQRFFT
+359 
-367 DHLITIET
+367 
-375 EDGKKSSYTTNHN
+375 
-388 CLVKF
+388 
-393 NREKTKD
+393 
-400 SVCLYLMERYDGI
+400 
-413 FRIGIVHTYASQT
+413 
-426 SLGIKNRARSEG
+426 
-438 FDRCWILNIYDTQK
+438 
-452 DAWVAEQTYSL
+452 
-463 KYQIPQIIFQLDKI
+463 
-477 SYNENDIE
+477 
-485 KIYSAT
+485 
-491 GNIRAHAVAL
+491 
-501 LNEFGRDINYPLWTR
+501 
-516 ENLNSHTA
+516 
-524 RDHCFI
+524 
-530 TQACNIIPN
+530 
-539 YMDALVFNRKEN
+539 
-551 LKLRKNKNCGHY
+551 
-563 IGIYSQITKV
+563 
-573 EHSYGFFPV
+573 
-582 YGITTSV
+582 
-589 YHTYV
+589 
-594 ADGIATHNSIYN
+594 IYN

-623 PVKTFDLPICYR
+623 PVETFDLPICYR

-650 PILPCDDAPMGFVKT
+650 PILPCDDAPLGFVKT
-665 IDKSKISEYAKAGD
+665 IDKNKISDYAKAGD

-688 VAEVVLDLA
+688 IAEVVLDLA

-703 FIEDKEMVGAIKRQI
+703 FIEDKEMVVAIKRQI

-739 YNKKLFEIVSKNARE
+739 YNKKLFEIVSKNVRE

-760 HLEAV
+760 RLEAV
-765 AEANSKID
+765 AETNSKID

-783 GYLENHAS
+783 GYLEHHAS

-849 NIQEK
+849 NVQEK

-876 TTTTRNTDYLL
+876 TITTRNTDC
-887 SDNYL
+887 YL

-910 VRETMSCF
+910 VRETMGCF

>member
-1 MNFKPSTYQQDILD
+1 MDFKPSTYQQDILD

-42 SEYSKTSDLYIAFNA
+42 SEHSKTSDLYIAFNA

-144 DNYIKLYNLCRLT
+144 DNYVNLYNLCRLT

-169 LIDDHALF
+169 LINDHVLF

-201 TKSRQQFETQ
+201 TKSKQQFETQ

-233 VPYWDLYTN
+233 VPYWALYTN
-242 IYVDECQDFSNI
+242 IYCDEVQDFSNI
-254 QLNFLKFIKRPKG
+254 QLNFLKFIKRTKG
-267 RYIFIGDYH
+267 RYVFIGDFH
-276 QCQPAGTK
+276 QA
-284 ISLIDGQTKN
+284 
-294 IEDLEYGDRII
+294 
-305 EYATARGDFM
+305 
-315 VSERYGRGPT
+315 
-325 GLRTDNSFRP
+325 
-335 APEKNSGEFKG
+335 
-346 VSSKGNPKVFYEI
+346 
-359 IDKQRFFT
+359 
-367 DHLITIET
+367 
-375 EDGKKSSYTTNHN
+375 
-388 CLVKF
+388 
-393 NREKTKD
+393 
-400 SVCLYLMERYDGI
+400 
-413 FRIGIVHTYASQT
+413 
-426 SLGIKNRARSEG
+426 
-438 FDRCWILNIYDTQK
+438 
-452 DAWVAEQTYSL
+452 
-463 KYQIPQIIFQLDKI
+463 
-477 SYNENDIE
+477 
-485 KIYSAT
+485 
-491 GNIRAHAVAL
+491 
-501 LNEFGRDINYPLWTR
+501 
-516 ENLNSHTA
+516 
-524 RDHCFI
+524 
-530 TQACNIIPN
+530 
-539 YMDALVFNRKEN
+539 
-551 LKLRKNKNCGHY
+551 
-563 IGIYSQITKV
+563 
-573 EHSYGFFPV
+573 
-582 YGITTSV
+582 
-589 YHTYV
+589 
-594 ADGIATHNSIYN
+594 IYN

-623 PVKTFDLPICYR
+623 PVETFDLPICYR

-665 IDKSKISEYAKAGD
+665 IDKNKISEYAKAGD

-688 VAEVVLDLA
+688 IAEVVLDLA

-899 KKREQDFKKAI
+899 KKRERDFKKAV

>member
-42 SEYSKTSDLYIAFNA
+42 SEHSKTSDLYIAFNA

-144 DNYIKLYNLCRLT
+144 DNYVNLYNLCRLT

-169 LIDDHALF
+169 LIDDHVLF

-233 VPYWDLYTN
+233 VPYWALYTN
-242 IYVDECQDFSNI
+242 IYCDEVQDFSNI
-254 QLNFLKFIKRPKG
+254 QLNFLKFIKRTKG
-267 RYIFIGDYH
+267 RYVFIGDFH
-276 QCQPAGTK
+276 QA
-284 ISLIDGQTKN
+284 
-294 IEDLEYGDRII
+294 
-305 EYATARGDFM
+305 
-315 VSERYGRGPT
+315 
-325 GLRTDNSFRP
+325 
-335 APEKNSGEFKG
+335 
-346 VSSKGNPKVFYEI
+346 
-359 IDKQRFFT
+359 
-367 DHLITIET
+367 
-375 EDGKKSSYTTNHN
+375 
-388 CLVKF
+388 
-393 NREKTKD
+393 
-400 SVCLYLMERYDGI
+400 
-413 FRIGIVHTYASQT
+413 
-426 SLGIKNRARSEG
+426 
-438 FDRCWILNIYDTQK
+438 
-452 DAWVAEQTYSL
+452 
-463 KYQIPQIIFQLDKI
+463 
-477 SYNENDIE
+477 
-485 KIYSAT
+485 
-491 GNIRAHAVAL
+491 
-501 LNEFGRDINYPLWTR
+501 
-516 ENLNSHTA
+516 
-524 RDHCFI
+524 
-530 TQACNIIPN
+530 
-539 YMDALVFNRKEN
+539 
-551 LKLRKNKNCGHY
+551 
-563 IGIYSQITKV
+563 
-573 EHSYGFFPV
+573 
-582 YGITTSV
+582 
-589 YHTYV
+589 
-594 ADGIATHNSIYN
+594 IYN

-623 PVKTFDLPICYR
+623 PVETFDLPICYR

-650 PILPCDDAPMGFVKT
+650 PILPCDDAPLGFVKT
-665 IDKSKISEYAKAGD
+665 IDKNKISEYAKAGD

-688 VAEVVLDLA
+688 IAEVVLDLA

-703 FIEDKEMVGAIKRQI
+703 FIEDKEMVVAIKRQI

-739 YNKKLFEIVSKNARE
+739 YNKKLFEIVSKNVRE

-760 HLEAV
+760 RLEAV
-765 AEANSKID
+765 AETNSKID

-783 GYLENHAS
+783 GYLENHTP
-791 SDSVSKFSNFIDKL
+791 SDSVSKFSDFVDKL
-805 LNTTPSPNCVR
+805 LNTTPSPDCVR

-839 NYDFRNSKEQ
+839 NFDFRNSKEQ
-849 NIQEK
+849 NVQEK

-876 TTTTRNTDYLL
+876 TTTTRNTGYLL
-887 SDNYL
+887 SDKYL

-899 KKREQDFKKAI
+899 KKSEQDFKEAI
-910 VRETMSCF
+910 VREIFKKG

>member
-42 SEYSKTSDLYIAFNA
+42 SEHSKTSDLYIAFNA

-144 DNYIKLYNLCRLT
+144 DNYVNLYNLCRLT

-169 LIDDHALF
+169 LIDDHVLF

-233 VPYWDLYTN
+233 VPYWALYTN
-242 IYVDECQDFSNI
+242 IYCDEVQDFSNI
-254 QLNFLKFIKRPKG
+254 QLNFLKFIKRTKG
-267 RYIFIGDYH
+267 RYVFIGDFH
-276 QCQPAGTK
+276 QA
-284 ISLIDGQTKN
+284 
-294 IEDLEYGDRII
+294 
-305 EYATARGDFM
+305 
-315 VSERYGRGPT
+315 
-325 GLRTDNSFRP
+325 
-335 APEKNSGEFKG
+335 
-346 VSSKGNPKVFYEI
+346 
-359 IDKQRFFT
+359 
-367 DHLITIET
+367 
-375 EDGKKSSYTTNHN
+375 
-388 CLVKF
+388 
-393 NREKTKD
+393 
-400 SVCLYLMERYDGI
+400 
-413 FRIGIVHTYASQT
+413 
-426 SLGIKNRARSEG
+426 
-438 FDRCWILNIYDTQK
+438 
-452 DAWVAEQTYSL
+452 
-463 KYQIPQIIFQLDKI
+463 
-477 SYNENDIE
+477 
-485 KIYSAT
+485 
-491 GNIRAHAVAL
+491 
-501 LNEFGRDINYPLWTR
+501 
-516 ENLNSHTA
+516 
-524 RDHCFI
+524 
-530 TQACNIIPN
+530 
-539 YMDALVFNRKEN
+539 
-551 LKLRKNKNCGHY
+551 
-563 IGIYSQITKV
+563 
-573 EHSYGFFPV
+573 
-582 YGITTSV
+582 
-589 YHTYV
+589 
-594 ADGIATHNSIYN
+594 IYN

-623 PVKTFDLPICYR
+623 PVETFDLPICYR

-665 IDKSKISEYAKAGD
+665 IDKNKISEYVKAGD

-688 VAEVVLDLA
+688 IAEVVLDLA

-703 FIEDKEMVGAIKRQI
+703 FIEDKDMVAAIKRQI

-739 YNKKLFEIVSKNARE
+739 YNKKLFEIVSKNVRE

-760 HLEAV
+760 RLEAV
-765 AEANSKID
+765 AETNSKID

-791 SDSVSKFSNFIDKL
+791 SDSISKFSNFIDKL

-876 TTTTRNTDYLL
+876 TITTRKTDYLL

-910 VRETMSCF
+910 VREIMSCF

>member
-1 MNFKPSTYQQDILD
+1 MDFKPSTYQRDILD

-42 SEYSKTSDLYIAFNA
+42 SEHSKTSDLYIAFNA

-93 KDSGEKPKGFGSQR
+93 KDLGEKPKGFGSQR

-144 DNYIKLYNLCRLT
+144 DNYVNLYNLCRLT

-169 LIDDHALF
+169 LIDDHVLF

-233 VPYWDLYTN
+233 VPYWALYTN
-242 IYVDECQDFSNI
+242 IYCDEVQDFSNI
-254 QLNFLKFIKRPKG
+254 QLNFLKFIKRTKG
-267 RYIFIGDYH
+267 RYVFIGDFH
-276 QCQPAGTK
+276 QA
-284 ISLIDGQTKN
+284 
-294 IEDLEYGDRII
+294 
-305 EYATARGDFM
+305 
-315 VSERYGRGPT
+315 
-325 GLRTDNSFRP
+325 
-335 APEKNSGEFKG
+335 
-346 VSSKGNPKVFYEI
+346 
-359 IDKQRFFT
+359 
-367 DHLITIET
+367 
-375 EDGKKSSYTTNHN
+375 
-388 CLVKF
+388 
-393 NREKTKD
+393 
-400 SVCLYLMERYDGI
+400 
-413 FRIGIVHTYASQT
+413 
-426 SLGIKNRARSEG
+426 
-438 FDRCWILNIYDTQK
+438 
-452 DAWVAEQTYSL
+452 
-463 KYQIPQIIFQLDKI
+463 
-477 SYNENDIE
+477 
-485 KIYSAT
+485 
-491 GNIRAHAVAL
+491 
-501 LNEFGRDINYPLWTR
+501 
-516 ENLNSHTA
+516 
-524 RDHCFI
+524 
-530 TQACNIIPN
+530 
-539 YMDALVFNRKEN
+539 
-551 LKLRKNKNCGHY
+551 
-563 IGIYSQITKV
+563 
-573 EHSYGFFPV
+573 
-582 YGITTSV
+582 
-589 YHTYV
+589 
-594 ADGIATHNSIYN
+594 IYN

-623 PVKTFDLPICYR
+623 PVETFDLPICYR

-665 IDKSKISEYAKAGD
+665 IDKNKISEYAKAGD

-688 VAEVVLDLA
+688 IAEVVLDLA

-703 FIEDKEMVGAIKRQI
+703 FIEDKDMVAAIKRQI

-739 YNKKLFEIVSKNARE
+739 YNKKLFEIVSKNVRE

-760 HLEAV
+760 RLEAV
-765 AEANSKID
+765 AETNSKID

-783 GYLENHAS
+783 GYFENHAS
-791 SDSVSKFSNFIDKL
+791 SDSISKFSNFIDKL

-876 TTTTRNTDYLL
+876 TTTTRKTDYLL

>member
-1 MNFKPSTYQQDILD
+1 MGFKPSTYQQNILD

-42 SEYSKTSDLYIAFNA
+42 SEHSKTSDLYIAFNA

-134 IEFAKRVFLK
+134 IEFAKRGFLK
-144 DNYIKLYNLCRLT
+144 DNYVNLYNLCRLT

-169 LIDDHALF
+169 LIDDHVLF

-211 GVIDFTDML
+211 GIIDFTDML

-233 VPYWDLYTN
+233 VPYWALYTN
-242 IYVDECQDFSNI
+242 IYCDEVQDFSNI
-254 QLNFLKFIKRPKG
+254 QLNFLKFIKRAKG
-267 RYIFIGDYH
+267 RYVFIGDFH
-276 QCQPAGTK
+276 QA
-284 ISLIDGQTKN
+284 
-294 IEDLEYGDRII
+294 
-305 EYATARGDFM
+305 
-315 VSERYGRGPT
+315 
-325 GLRTDNSFRP
+325 
-335 APEKNSGEFKG
+335 
-346 VSSKGNPKVFYEI
+346 
-359 IDKQRFFT
+359 
-367 DHLITIET
+367 
-375 EDGKKSSYTTNHN
+375 
-388 CLVKF
+388 
-393 NREKTKD
+393 
-400 SVCLYLMERYDGI
+400 
-413 FRIGIVHTYASQT
+413 
-426 SLGIKNRARSEG
+426 
-438 FDRCWILNIYDTQK
+438 
-452 DAWVAEQTYSL
+452 
-463 KYQIPQIIFQLDKI
+463 
-477 SYNENDIE
+477 
-485 KIYSAT
+485 
-491 GNIRAHAVAL
+491 
-501 LNEFGRDINYPLWTR
+501 
-516 ENLNSHTA
+516 
-524 RDHCFI
+524 
-530 TQACNIIPN
+530 
-539 YMDALVFNRKEN
+539 
-551 LKLRKNKNCGHY
+551 
-563 IGIYSQITKV
+563 
-573 EHSYGFFPV
+573 
-582 YGITTSV
+582 
-589 YHTYV
+589 
-594 ADGIATHNSIYN
+594 IYN

-623 PVKTFDLPICYR
+623 PVETFDLPICYR

-650 PILPCDDAPMGFVKT
+650 PILPCDDAPLGFVKT
-665 IDKSKISEYAKAGD
+665 IDKNKISEYAKAGD

-688 VAEVVLDLA
+688 IAEVVLDLA

-703 FIEDKEMVGAIKRQI
+703 FIEDKEMVVAIKRQI

-739 YNKKLFEIVSKNARE
+739 YNKKLFEIVSKNVRE

-760 HLEAV
+760 RLEAV
-765 AEANSKID
+765 AETNSKID

-783 GYLENHAS
+783 GYLENHTP
-791 SDSVSKFSNFIDKL
+791 SDSVSKFSDFVDKL
-805 LNTTPSPNCVR
+805 LNTTPSPDCVR

-839 NYDFRNSKEQ
+839 NFDFRNSKEQ
-849 NIQEK
+849 NVQEK

-876 TTTTRNTDYLL
+876 TTTTKNTGG
-887 SDNYL
+887 YL

-910 VRETMSCF
+910 VREIVDCF

>member
-1 MNFKPSTYQQDILD
+1 MGFKPSTYQQDILD

-42 SEYSKTSDLYIAFNA
+42 SEHSKTSDLYIAFNA

-144 DNYIKLYNLCRLT
+144 DNYVNLYNLCRLT

-169 LIDDHALF
+169 LIDDHVLF

-201 TKSRQQFETQ
+201 TKSKQQFETQ

-233 VPYWDLYTN
+233 VPYWALYTN
-242 IYVDECQDFSNI
+242 IYCDEVQDFSNI
-254 QLNFLKFIKRPKG
+254 QLNFLKFIKRTKG
-267 RYIFIGDYH
+267 RYVFIGDFH
-276 QCQPAGTK
+276 QA
-284 ISLIDGQTKN
+284 
-294 IEDLEYGDRII
+294 
-305 EYATARGDFM
+305 
-315 VSERYGRGPT
+315 
-325 GLRTDNSFRP
+325 
-335 APEKNSGEFKG
+335 
-346 VSSKGNPKVFYEI
+346 
-359 IDKQRFFT
+359 
-367 DHLITIET
+367 
-375 EDGKKSSYTTNHN
+375 
-388 CLVKF
+388 
-393 NREKTKD
+393 
-400 SVCLYLMERYDGI
+400 
-413 FRIGIVHTYASQT
+413 
-426 SLGIKNRARSEG
+426 
-438 FDRCWILNIYDTQK
+438 
-452 DAWVAEQTYSL
+452 
-463 KYQIPQIIFQLDKI
+463 
-477 SYNENDIE
+477 
-485 KIYSAT
+485 
-491 GNIRAHAVAL
+491 
-501 LNEFGRDINYPLWTR
+501 
-516 ENLNSHTA
+516 
-524 RDHCFI
+524 
-530 TQACNIIPN
+530 
-539 YMDALVFNRKEN
+539 
-551 LKLRKNKNCGHY
+551 
-563 IGIYSQITKV
+563 
-573 EHSYGFFPV
+573 
-582 YGITTSV
+582 
-589 YHTYV
+589 
-594 ADGIATHNSIYN
+594 IYN

-623 PVKTFDLPICYR
+623 PVETFDLPICYR

-665 IDKSKISEYAKAGD
+665 IDKNKISEYAKAGD

-688 VAEVVLDLA
+688 IAEVVLDLA

-910 VRETMSCF
+910 VREIMSCF

>member
-42 SEYSKTSDLYIAFNA
+42 SEHSKTSDLYIAFNA

-144 DNYIKLYNLCRLT
+144 DNYINLYNLCRLT

-169 LIDDHALF
+169 LIDDHVLF

-233 VPYWDLYTN
+233 VPYWALYTN
-242 IYVDECQDFSNI
+242 IYCDEVQDFSNI
-254 QLNFLKFIKRPKG
+254 QLNFLKFIKRTKG
-267 RYIFIGDYH
+267 RYVFIGDFH
-276 QCQPAGTK
+276 QA
-284 ISLIDGQTKN
+284 
-294 IEDLEYGDRII
+294 
-305 EYATARGDFM
+305 
-315 VSERYGRGPT
+315 
-325 GLRTDNSFRP
+325 
-335 APEKNSGEFKG
+335 
-346 VSSKGNPKVFYEI
+346 
-359 IDKQRFFT
+359 
-367 DHLITIET
+367 
-375 EDGKKSSYTTNHN
+375 
-388 CLVKF
+388 
-393 NREKTKD
+393 
-400 SVCLYLMERYDGI
+400 
-413 FRIGIVHTYASQT
+413 
-426 SLGIKNRARSEG
+426 
-438 FDRCWILNIYDTQK
+438 
-452 DAWVAEQTYSL
+452 
-463 KYQIPQIIFQLDKI
+463 
-477 SYNENDIE
+477 
-485 KIYSAT
+485 
-491 GNIRAHAVAL
+491 
-501 LNEFGRDINYPLWTR
+501 
-516 ENLNSHTA
+516 
-524 RDHCFI
+524 
-530 TQACNIIPN
+530 
-539 YMDALVFNRKEN
+539 
-551 LKLRKNKNCGHY
+551 
-563 IGIYSQITKV
+563 
-573 EHSYGFFPV
+573 
-582 YGITTSV
+582 
-589 YHTYV
+589 
-594 ADGIATHNSIYN
+594 IYN

-688 VAEVVLDLA
+688 IAEVVLDLA

-725 VGTLEKF
+725 VGALKKF

-739 YNKKLFEIVSKNARE
+739 YNKKLFEIVSKNVRE

-765 AEANSKID
+765 TETNSKID

-783 GYLENHAS
+783 GYLEHHAS

-876 TTTTRNTDYLL
+876 TITTRNTDYLF

-899 KKREQDFKKAI
+899 KKREEDFKKAI
-910 VRETMSCF
+910 VRETMGCF

>member
-42 SEYSKTSDLYIAFNA
+42 SEHSKTSDLYIAFNA

-93 KDSGEKPKGFGSQR
+93 KDLGEKPKGFGSQR

-144 DNYIKLYNLCRLT
+144 DNYVNLYNLCRLT

-169 LIDDHALF
+169 LIDDHVLF

-233 VPYWDLYTN
+233 VPYWALYTN
-242 IYVDECQDFSNI
+242 IYCDEVQDFSNI
-254 QLNFLKFIKRPKG
+254 QLNFLKFIKRTKG
-267 RYIFIGDYH
+267 RYVFIGDFH
-276 QCQPAGTK
+276 Q
-284 ISLIDGQTKN
+284 
-294 IEDLEYGDRII
+294 
-305 EYATARGDFM
+305 
-315 VSERYGRGPT
+315 
-325 GLRTDNSFRP
+325 
-335 APEKNSGEFKG
+335 
-346 VSSKGNPKVFYEI
+346 
-359 IDKQRFFT
+359 
-367 DHLITIET
+367 
-375 EDGKKSSYTTNHN
+375 
-388 CLVKF
+388 
-393 NREKTKD
+393 
-400 SVCLYLMERYDGI
+400 
-413 FRIGIVHTYASQT
+413 
-426 SLGIKNRARSEG
+426 
-438 FDRCWILNIYDTQK
+438 
-452 DAWVAEQTYSL
+452 
-463 KYQIPQIIFQLDKI
+463 
-477 SYNENDIE
+477 
-485 KIYSAT
+485 
-491 GNIRAHAVAL
+491 AV
-501 LNEFGRDINYPLWTR
+501 
-516 ENLNSHTA
+516 
-524 RDHCFI
+524 
-530 TQACNIIPN
+530 
-539 YMDALVFNRKEN
+539 
-551 LKLRKNKNCGHY
+551 
-563 IGIYSQITKV
+563 
-573 EHSYGFFPV
+573 
-582 YGITTSV
+582 
-589 YHTYV
+589 
-594 ADGIATHNSIYN
+594 YN

-623 PVKTFDLPICYR
+623 PVETFDLPICYR

-665 IDKSKISEYAKAGD
+665 IDKNKISEYAKAGD

-688 VAEVVLDLA
+688 IAEVVLDLA

-703 FIEDKEMVGAIKRQI
+703 FIEDKDMVAAIKRQI

-739 YNKKLFEIVSKNARE
+739 YNKKLFEIVSKNVRE

-760 HLEAV
+760 RLEAV
-765 AEANSKID
+765 AETNSKID

-791 SDSVSKFSNFIDKL
+791 SDSISKFSNFIDKL

-876 TTTTRNTDYLL
+876 TTTTRKTDYLL

-910 VRETMSCF
+910 VREIMSCF

>member
-1 MNFKPSTYQQDILD
+1 MGFKPSTYQQDILD

-42 SEYSKTSDLYIAFNA
+42 SEHSKTSDLYIAFNA

-107 SKRTVSLDNFKPH
+107 SKRTVNLDNFKPH

-134 IEFAKRVFLK
+134 IEFAKRGFLK
-144 DNYIKLYNLCRLT
+144 DNYVNLYNLCRLT

-169 LIDDHALF
+169 LIDDHVLF

-220 WITFNKLKYDNWE
+220 GITFNKLKYDNWE
-233 VPYWDLYTN
+233 VPYWALYTN
-242 IYVDECQDFSNI
+242 IYCDEVQDFSNI
-254 QLNFLKFIKRPKG
+254 QLNFLKFIKRAKG
-267 RYIFIGDYH
+267 RYVFIGDFH
-276 QCQPAGTK
+276 QA
-284 ISLIDGQTKN
+284 
-294 IEDLEYGDRII
+294 
-305 EYATARGDFM
+305 
-315 VSERYGRGPT
+315 
-325 GLRTDNSFRP
+325 
-335 APEKNSGEFKG
+335 
-346 VSSKGNPKVFYEI
+346 
-359 IDKQRFFT
+359 
-367 DHLITIET
+367 
-375 EDGKKSSYTTNHN
+375 
-388 CLVKF
+388 
-393 NREKTKD
+393 
-400 SVCLYLMERYDGI
+400 
-413 FRIGIVHTYASQT
+413 
-426 SLGIKNRARSEG
+426 
-438 FDRCWILNIYDTQK
+438 
-452 DAWVAEQTYSL
+452 
-463 KYQIPQIIFQLDKI
+463 
-477 SYNENDIE
+477 
-485 KIYSAT
+485 
-491 GNIRAHAVAL
+491 
-501 LNEFGRDINYPLWTR
+501 
-516 ENLNSHTA
+516 
-524 RDHCFI
+524 
-530 TQACNIIPN
+530 
-539 YMDALVFNRKEN
+539 
-551 LKLRKNKNCGHY
+551 
-563 IGIYSQITKV
+563 
-573 EHSYGFFPV
+573 
-582 YGITTSV
+582 
-589 YHTYV
+589 
-594 ADGIATHNSIYN
+594 IYN

-623 PVKTFDLPICYR
+623 PVETFDLPICYR

-650 PILPCDDAPMGFVKT
+650 PILPRDDAPMGFVKT
-665 IDKSKISEYAKAGD
+665 IDKNKISEYAKAGD

-688 VAEVVLDLA
+688 IAEVVLDLA

-739 YNKKLFEIVSKNARE
+739 YNKKLFEIVSKNVRE

-760 HLEAV
+760 RLEAV
-765 AEANSKID
+765 AETNSKID

-783 GYLENHAS
+783 GYLENHTS
-791 SDSVSKFSNFIDKL
+791 SDSVSKFSDFVDKL
-805 LNTTPSPNCVR
+805 LNTTPSPDCVR

-839 NYDFRNSKEQ
+839 NFDFRNSKEQ
-849 NIQEK
+849 NVQEK

-876 TTTTRNTDYLL
+876 TTTTRNTGYLL

-899 KKREQDFKKAI
+899 KKSEQDFKEAI
-910 VRETMSCF
+910 VREIFKKG

>member
-42 SEYSKTSDLYIAFNA
+42 SEHSKTSDLYIAFNA

-93 KDSGEKPKGFGSQR
+93 KDLGEKPKGFGSQR

-144 DNYIKLYNLCRLT
+144 DNYVNLYNLCRLT

-169 LIDDHALF
+169 LIDDHVLF

-233 VPYWDLYTN
+233 VPYWALYTN
-242 IYVDECQDFSNI
+242 IYCDEVQDFSNI
-254 QLNFLKFIKRPKG
+254 QLNFLKFIKRTKG
-267 RYIFIGDYH
+267 RYVFIGDFH
-276 QCQPAGTK
+276 QA
-284 ISLIDGQTKN
+284 
-294 IEDLEYGDRII
+294 
-305 EYATARGDFM
+305 
-315 VSERYGRGPT
+315 
-325 GLRTDNSFRP
+325 
-335 APEKNSGEFKG
+335 
-346 VSSKGNPKVFYEI
+346 
-359 IDKQRFFT
+359 
-367 DHLITIET
+367 
-375 EDGKKSSYTTNHN
+375 
-388 CLVKF
+388 
-393 NREKTKD
+393 
-400 SVCLYLMERYDGI
+400 
-413 FRIGIVHTYASQT
+413 
-426 SLGIKNRARSEG
+426 
-438 FDRCWILNIYDTQK
+438 
-452 DAWVAEQTYSL
+452 
-463 KYQIPQIIFQLDKI
+463 
-477 SYNENDIE
+477 
-485 KIYSAT
+485 
-491 GNIRAHAVAL
+491 
-501 LNEFGRDINYPLWTR
+501 
-516 ENLNSHTA
+516 
-524 RDHCFI
+524 
-530 TQACNIIPN
+530 
-539 YMDALVFNRKEN
+539 
-551 LKLRKNKNCGHY
+551 
-563 IGIYSQITKV
+563 
-573 EHSYGFFPV
+573 
-582 YGITTSV
+582 
-589 YHTYV
+589 
-594 ADGIATHNSIYN
+594 IYN

-623 PVKTFDLPICYR
+623 PVETFDLPICYR

-665 IDKSKISEYAKAGD
+665 IDKNKISEYAKAGD

-688 VAEVVLDLA
+688 IAEVVLDLA

-703 FIEDKEMVGAIKRQI
+703 FIEDKDMVAAIKRQI

-739 YNKKLFEIVSKNARE
+739 YNKKLFEIVSKNVRE

-760 HLEAV
+760 RLEAV
-765 AEANSKID
+765 AETNSKID

-783 GYLENHAS
+783 GYFENHAS
-791 SDSVSKFSNFIDKL
+791 SDSISKFSNFIDKL

-876 TTTTRNTDYLL
+876 TTTTRKTDYLL

>member
-42 SEYSKTSDLYIAFNA
+42 SEHSKTSDLYIAFNA

-144 DNYIKLYNLCRLT
+144 DNYVNLYNLCRLT

-169 LIDDHALF
+169 LINDHVLF

-201 TKSRQQFETQ
+201 TKSKQQFETQ

-233 VPYWDLYTN
+233 VPYWALYTN
-242 IYVDECQDFSNI
+242 IYCDEVQDFSNI
-254 QLNFLKFIKRPKG
+254 QLNFLKFIKRTKG
-267 RYIFIGDYH
+267 RYVFIGDFH
-276 QCQPAGTK
+276 QA
-284 ISLIDGQTKN
+284 
-294 IEDLEYGDRII
+294 
-305 EYATARGDFM
+305 
-315 VSERYGRGPT
+315 
-325 GLRTDNSFRP
+325 
-335 APEKNSGEFKG
+335 
-346 VSSKGNPKVFYEI
+346 
-359 IDKQRFFT
+359 
-367 DHLITIET
+367 
-375 EDGKKSSYTTNHN
+375 
-388 CLVKF
+388 
-393 NREKTKD
+393 
-400 SVCLYLMERYDGI
+400 
-413 FRIGIVHTYASQT
+413 
-426 SLGIKNRARSEG
+426 
-438 FDRCWILNIYDTQK
+438 
-452 DAWVAEQTYSL
+452 
-463 KYQIPQIIFQLDKI
+463 
-477 SYNENDIE
+477 
-485 KIYSAT
+485 
-491 GNIRAHAVAL
+491 
-501 LNEFGRDINYPLWTR
+501 
-516 ENLNSHTA
+516 
-524 RDHCFI
+524 
-530 TQACNIIPN
+530 
-539 YMDALVFNRKEN
+539 
-551 LKLRKNKNCGHY
+551 
-563 IGIYSQITKV
+563 
-573 EHSYGFFPV
+573 
-582 YGITTSV
+582 
-589 YHTYV
+589 
-594 ADGIATHNSIYN
+594 IYN

-665 IDKSKISEYAKAGD
+665 IDKNKISEYAKAGD

-688 VAEVVLDLA
+688 IAEVVLDLA

>member
-1 MNFKPSTYQQDILD
+1 MITIDFKPSTYQQDILD

-42 SEYSKTSDLYIAFNA
+42 SEHSKTSDLYIAFNA

-144 DNYIKLYNLCRLT
+144 DNYVNLYNLCRLT

-169 LIDDHALF
+169 LIDDHVLF

-233 VPYWDLYTN
+233 VPYWALYTN
-242 IYVDECQDFSNI
+242 IYCDEVQDFSNI
-254 QLNFLKFIKRPKG
+254 QLNFLKFIKRTKG
-267 RYIFIGDYH
+267 RYVFIGDFH
-276 QCQPAGTK
+276 QA
-284 ISLIDGQTKN
+284 
-294 IEDLEYGDRII
+294 
-305 EYATARGDFM
+305 
-315 VSERYGRGPT
+315 
-325 GLRTDNSFRP
+325 
-335 APEKNSGEFKG
+335 
-346 VSSKGNPKVFYEI
+346 
-359 IDKQRFFT
+359 
-367 DHLITIET
+367 
-375 EDGKKSSYTTNHN
+375 
-388 CLVKF
+388 
-393 NREKTKD
+393 
-400 SVCLYLMERYDGI
+400 
-413 FRIGIVHTYASQT
+413 
-426 SLGIKNRARSEG
+426 
-438 FDRCWILNIYDTQK
+438 
-452 DAWVAEQTYSL
+452 
-463 KYQIPQIIFQLDKI
+463 
-477 SYNENDIE
+477 
-485 KIYSAT
+485 
-491 GNIRAHAVAL
+491 
-501 LNEFGRDINYPLWTR
+501 
-516 ENLNSHTA
+516 
-524 RDHCFI
+524 
-530 TQACNIIPN
+530 
-539 YMDALVFNRKEN
+539 
-551 LKLRKNKNCGHY
+551 
-563 IGIYSQITKV
+563 
-573 EHSYGFFPV
+573 
-582 YGITTSV
+582 
-589 YHTYV
+589 
-594 ADGIATHNSIYN
+594 IYN

-623 PVKTFDLPICYR
+623 PVKTFDLPVCYR

-688 VAEVVLDLA
+688 IAEVVLDLA

-864 KEGLYLVKEPSK
+864 KEGLYLVKEPPK

-899 KKREQDFKKAI
+899 KKREQDFKKAV

>member
-1 MNFKPSTYQQDILD
+1 MGFKPSTYQQDILD

-42 SEYSKTSDLYIAFNA
+42 SEHSKTSDLYIAFNA

-144 DNYIKLYNLCRLT
+144 DNYINLYNLCRLT

-169 LIDDHALF
+169 LIDDHVLF

-233 VPYWDLYTN
+233 VPYWALYTN
-242 IYVDECQDFSNI
+242 IYCDEVQDFSNI
-254 QLNFLKFIKRPKG
+254 QLNFLKFIKRTKG
-267 RYIFIGDYH
+267 RYVFIGDFH
-276 QCQPAGTK
+276 QA
-284 ISLIDGQTKN
+284 
-294 IEDLEYGDRII
+294 
-305 EYATARGDFM
+305 
-315 VSERYGRGPT
+315 
-325 GLRTDNSFRP
+325 
-335 APEKNSGEFKG
+335 
-346 VSSKGNPKVFYEI
+346 
-359 IDKQRFFT
+359 
-367 DHLITIET
+367 
-375 EDGKKSSYTTNHN
+375 
-388 CLVKF
+388 
-393 NREKTKD
+393 
-400 SVCLYLMERYDGI
+400 
-413 FRIGIVHTYASQT
+413 
-426 SLGIKNRARSEG
+426 
-438 FDRCWILNIYDTQK
+438 
-452 DAWVAEQTYSL
+452 
-463 KYQIPQIIFQLDKI
+463 
-477 SYNENDIE
+477 
-485 KIYSAT
+485 
-491 GNIRAHAVAL
+491 
-501 LNEFGRDINYPLWTR
+501 
-516 ENLNSHTA
+516 
-524 RDHCFI
+524 
-530 TQACNIIPN
+530 
-539 YMDALVFNRKEN
+539 
-551 LKLRKNKNCGHY
+551 
-563 IGIYSQITKV
+563 
-573 EHSYGFFPV
+573 
-582 YGITTSV
+582 
-589 YHTYV
+589 
-594 ADGIATHNSIYN
+594 IYN

-688 VAEVVLDLA
+688 IAEVVLDLA

-725 VGTLEKF
+725 VGTLKKF

>member
-1 MNFKPSTYQQDILD
+1 MNFKPSTYQQNILD

-42 SEYSKTSDLYIAFNA
+42 SEHSKTSDLYIAFNA

-144 DNYIKLYNLCRLT
+144 DNYVNLYNLCRLT

-169 LIDDHALF
+169 LINDHVLF

-201 TKSRQQFETQ
+201 TKSKQQFETQ

-233 VPYWDLYTN
+233 VPYWALYTN
-242 IYVDECQDFSNI
+242 IYCDEVQDFSNI
-254 QLNFLKFIKRPKG
+254 QLNFLKFIKRTKG
-267 RYIFIGDYH
+267 RYVFIGDFH
-276 QCQPAGTK
+276 QA
-284 ISLIDGQTKN
+284 
-294 IEDLEYGDRII
+294 
-305 EYATARGDFM
+305 
-315 VSERYGRGPT
+315 
-325 GLRTDNSFRP
+325 
-335 APEKNSGEFKG
+335 
-346 VSSKGNPKVFYEI
+346 
-359 IDKQRFFT
+359 
-367 DHLITIET
+367 
-375 EDGKKSSYTTNHN
+375 
-388 CLVKF
+388 
-393 NREKTKD
+393 
-400 SVCLYLMERYDGI
+400 
-413 FRIGIVHTYASQT
+413 
-426 SLGIKNRARSEG
+426 
-438 FDRCWILNIYDTQK
+438 
-452 DAWVAEQTYSL
+452 
-463 KYQIPQIIFQLDKI
+463 
-477 SYNENDIE
+477 
-485 KIYSAT
+485 
-491 GNIRAHAVAL
+491 
-501 LNEFGRDINYPLWTR
+501 
-516 ENLNSHTA
+516 
-524 RDHCFI
+524 
-530 TQACNIIPN
+530 
-539 YMDALVFNRKEN
+539 
-551 LKLRKNKNCGHY
+551 
-563 IGIYSQITKV
+563 
-573 EHSYGFFPV
+573 
-582 YGITTSV
+582 
-589 YHTYV
+589 
-594 ADGIATHNSIYN
+594 IYN

-623 PVKTFDLPICYR
+623 PVETFDLPICYR

-688 VAEVVLDLA
+688 IAEVVLDLA

-739 YNKKLFEIVSKNARE
+739 YNKKLFEIVSKNVRE

-760 HLEAV
+760 RLEAV
-765 AEANSKID
+765 AETNSKID

-876 TTTTRNTDYLL
+876 TTTTRNIDYLL

-910 VRETMSCF
+910 VRETIGCF

>member
-1 MNFKPSTYQQDILD
+1 MDFKPSTYQRDILD

-42 SEYSKTSDLYIAFNA
+42 SEHSKTSDLYIAFNA

-93 KDSGEKPKGFGSQR
+93 KDLGEKPKGFGSQR

-144 DNYIKLYNLCRLT
+144 DNYVNLYNLCRLT

-169 LIDDHALF
+169 LIDDHVLF

-233 VPYWDLYTN
+233 VPYWALYTN
-242 IYVDECQDFSNI
+242 IYCDEVQDFSNI
-254 QLNFLKFIKRPKG
+254 QLNFLKFIKRTKG
-267 RYIFIGDYH
+267 RYVFIGDFH
-276 QCQPAGTK
+276 QA
-284 ISLIDGQTKN
+284 
-294 IEDLEYGDRII
+294 
-305 EYATARGDFM
+305 
-315 VSERYGRGPT
+315 
-325 GLRTDNSFRP
+325 
-335 APEKNSGEFKG
+335 
-346 VSSKGNPKVFYEI
+346 
-359 IDKQRFFT
+359 
-367 DHLITIET
+367 
-375 EDGKKSSYTTNHN
+375 
-388 CLVKF
+388 
-393 NREKTKD
+393 
-400 SVCLYLMERYDGI
+400 
-413 FRIGIVHTYASQT
+413 
-426 SLGIKNRARSEG
+426 
-438 FDRCWILNIYDTQK
+438 
-452 DAWVAEQTYSL
+452 
-463 KYQIPQIIFQLDKI
+463 
-477 SYNENDIE
+477 
-485 KIYSAT
+485 
-491 GNIRAHAVAL
+491 
-501 LNEFGRDINYPLWTR
+501 
-516 ENLNSHTA
+516 
-524 RDHCFI
+524 
-530 TQACNIIPN
+530 
-539 YMDALVFNRKEN
+539 
-551 LKLRKNKNCGHY
+551 
-563 IGIYSQITKV
+563 
-573 EHSYGFFPV
+573 
-582 YGITTSV
+582 
-589 YHTYV
+589 
-594 ADGIATHNSIYN
+594 IYN

-623 PVKTFDLPICYR
+623 PVETFDLPICYR

-665 IDKSKISEYAKAGD
+665 IDKNKISEYAKAGD

-688 VAEVVLDLA
+688 IAEVVLDLA

-703 FIEDKEMVGAIKRQI
+703 FIEDKDMVAAIKRQI

-739 YNKKLFEIVSKNARE
+739 YNKKLFEIVSKNVRE

-760 HLEAV
+760 RLEAV
-765 AEANSKID
+765 AETNSKID

-791 SDSVSKFSNFIDKL
+791 SDSISKFSNFIDKL

-876 TTTTRNTDYLL
+876 TITTRKTDYLL

-910 VRETMSCF
+910 VREIMSCF

>member
-1 MNFKPSTYQQDILD
+1 MGFKPSTYQQDILD

-42 SEYSKTSDLYIAFNA
+42 SEHSKTSDLYIAFNA

-144 DNYIKLYNLCRLT
+144 DNYINLYNLCRLT

-169 LIDDHALF
+169 LIDDHVLF

-233 VPYWDLYTN
+233 VPYWALYTN
-242 IYVDECQDFSNI
+242 IYCDEVQDFSNI
-254 QLNFLKFIKRPKG
+254 QLNFLKFIKRTKG
-267 RYIFIGDYH
+267 RYVFIGDFH
-276 QCQPAGTK
+276 QA
-284 ISLIDGQTKN
+284 
-294 IEDLEYGDRII
+294 
-305 EYATARGDFM
+305 
-315 VSERYGRGPT
+315 
-325 GLRTDNSFRP
+325 
-335 APEKNSGEFKG
+335 
-346 VSSKGNPKVFYEI
+346 
-359 IDKQRFFT
+359 
-367 DHLITIET
+367 
-375 EDGKKSSYTTNHN
+375 
-388 CLVKF
+388 
-393 NREKTKD
+393 
-400 SVCLYLMERYDGI
+400 
-413 FRIGIVHTYASQT
+413 
-426 SLGIKNRARSEG
+426 
-438 FDRCWILNIYDTQK
+438 
-452 DAWVAEQTYSL
+452 
-463 KYQIPQIIFQLDKI
+463 
-477 SYNENDIE
+477 
-485 KIYSAT
+485 
-491 GNIRAHAVAL
+491 
-501 LNEFGRDINYPLWTR
+501 
-516 ENLNSHTA
+516 
-524 RDHCFI
+524 
-530 TQACNIIPN
+530 
-539 YMDALVFNRKEN
+539 
-551 LKLRKNKNCGHY
+551 
-563 IGIYSQITKV
+563 
-573 EHSYGFFPV
+573 
-582 YGITTSV
+582 
-589 YHTYV
+589 
-594 ADGIATHNSIYN
+594 IYN

-688 VAEVVLDLA
+688 IAEVVLDLA

-864 KEGLYLVKEPSK
+864 KEGLYLVKEPAK
-876 TTTTRNTDYLL
+876 TITTRNTDYLL

-910 VRETMSCF
+910 VRDTMSCF

>member
-144 DNYIKLYNLCRLT
+144 DNYVNLYNLCRLT

-169 LIDDHALF
+169 LIDDHVLF

-233 VPYWDLYTN
+233 VPYWALYTN
-242 IYVDECQDFSNI
+242 IYCDEVQDFSNI
-254 QLNFLKFIKRPKG
+254 QLNFLRFIKRPKG
-267 RYIFIGDYH
+267 RYIFIRDFH
-276 QCQPAGTK
+276 QA
-284 ISLIDGQTKN
+284 
-294 IEDLEYGDRII
+294 
-305 EYATARGDFM
+305 
-315 VSERYGRGPT
+315 
-325 GLRTDNSFRP
+325 
-335 APEKNSGEFKG
+335 
-346 VSSKGNPKVFYEI
+346 
-359 IDKQRFFT
+359 
-367 DHLITIET
+367 
-375 EDGKKSSYTTNHN
+375 
-388 CLVKF
+388 
-393 NREKTKD
+393 
-400 SVCLYLMERYDGI
+400 
-413 FRIGIVHTYASQT
+413 
-426 SLGIKNRARSEG
+426 
-438 FDRCWILNIYDTQK
+438 
-452 DAWVAEQTYSL
+452 
-463 KYQIPQIIFQLDKI
+463 
-477 SYNENDIE
+477 
-485 KIYSAT
+485 
-491 GNIRAHAVAL
+491 
-501 LNEFGRDINYPLWTR
+501 
-516 ENLNSHTA
+516 
-524 RDHCFI
+524 
-530 TQACNIIPN
+530 
-539 YMDALVFNRKEN
+539 
-551 LKLRKNKNCGHY
+551 
-563 IGIYSQITKV
+563 
-573 EHSYGFFPV
+573 
-582 YGITTSV
+582 
-589 YHTYV
+589 
-594 ADGIATHNSIYN
+594 IYN
-606 FAGANA
+606 FCRANA

-623 PVKTFDLPICYR
+623 PVETFDLPICYR

-650 PILPCDDAPMGFVKT
+650 PILPRDDAPLGFVKT

-688 VAEVVLDLA
+688 IAEVVLDLA

-703 FIEDKEMVGAIKRQI
+703 FIEDKEMVAAIKRQI

-910 VRETMSCF
+910 VQETMSCF

>member
-1 MNFKPSTYQQDILD
+1 MDFKPSTYQQDILD

-42 SEYSKTSDLYIAFNA
+42 SEHSKTSDLYIAFNA

-144 DNYIKLYNLCRLT
+144 DNYINLYNLCRLT

-169 LIDDHALF
+169 LIDDHVLF

-233 VPYWDLYTN
+233 VPYWALYTN
-242 IYVDECQDFSNI
+242 IYCDEVQDFSNI
-254 QLNFLKFIKRPKG
+254 QLNFLKFIKRTKG
-267 RYIFIGDYH
+267 RYVFIGDFH
-276 QCQPAGTK
+276 QA
-284 ISLIDGQTKN
+284 
-294 IEDLEYGDRII
+294 
-305 EYATARGDFM
+305 
-315 VSERYGRGPT
+315 
-325 GLRTDNSFRP
+325 
-335 APEKNSGEFKG
+335 
-346 VSSKGNPKVFYEI
+346 
-359 IDKQRFFT
+359 
-367 DHLITIET
+367 
-375 EDGKKSSYTTNHN
+375 
-388 CLVKF
+388 
-393 NREKTKD
+393 
-400 SVCLYLMERYDGI
+400 
-413 FRIGIVHTYASQT
+413 
-426 SLGIKNRARSEG
+426 
-438 FDRCWILNIYDTQK
+438 
-452 DAWVAEQTYSL
+452 
-463 KYQIPQIIFQLDKI
+463 
-477 SYNENDIE
+477 
-485 KIYSAT
+485 
-491 GNIRAHAVAL
+491 
-501 LNEFGRDINYPLWTR
+501 
-516 ENLNSHTA
+516 
-524 RDHCFI
+524 
-530 TQACNIIPN
+530 
-539 YMDALVFNRKEN
+539 
-551 LKLRKNKNCGHY
+551 
-563 IGIYSQITKV
+563 
-573 EHSYGFFPV
+573 
-582 YGITTSV
+582 
-589 YHTYV
+589 
-594 ADGIATHNSIYN
+594 IYN

-623 PVKTFDLPICYR
+623 PVETFDLPICYR

-650 PILPCDDAPMGFVKT
+650 PILPCDNAPMGFVKT
-665 IDKSKISEYAKAGD
+665 IDKNKISEYAKAGD

-688 VAEVVLDLA
+688 IAEVVLDLA

-703 FIEDKEMVGAIKRQI
+703 FIEDKEMVEAIKRQI

-732 LQKVISN
+732 LQKIISN

-778 LEILE
+778 LEILK

-887 SDNYL
+887 SDNYF

-899 KKREQDFKKAI
+899 KKREQNFKKAI

>member
-42 SEYSKTSDLYIAFNA
+42 SEHSKTSDLYIAFNA

-93 KDSGEKPKGFGSQR
+93 KNSGEKPKGFGSQR
-107 SKRTVSLDNFKPH
+107 SKRTVNLDNFKPH

-127 TKRYGRY
+127 TKHYGRY

-144 DNYIKLYNLCRLT
+144 DNYVNLYNLCRLT

-169 LIDDHALF
+169 LIDDHVLF

-233 VPYWDLYTN
+233 VPYWALYTN
-242 IYVDECQDFSNI
+242 IYCDEVQDFSNI
-254 QLNFLKFIKRPKG
+254 QLNFLKFIKRTKG
-267 RYIFIGDYH
+267 RYVFIGDFH
-276 QCQPAGTK
+276 QA
-284 ISLIDGQTKN
+284 
-294 IEDLEYGDRII
+294 
-305 EYATARGDFM
+305 
-315 VSERYGRGPT
+315 
-325 GLRTDNSFRP
+325 
-335 APEKNSGEFKG
+335 
-346 VSSKGNPKVFYEI
+346 
-359 IDKQRFFT
+359 
-367 DHLITIET
+367 
-375 EDGKKSSYTTNHN
+375 
-388 CLVKF
+388 
-393 NREKTKD
+393 
-400 SVCLYLMERYDGI
+400 
-413 FRIGIVHTYASQT
+413 
-426 SLGIKNRARSEG
+426 
-438 FDRCWILNIYDTQK
+438 
-452 DAWVAEQTYSL
+452 
-463 KYQIPQIIFQLDKI
+463 
-477 SYNENDIE
+477 
-485 KIYSAT
+485 
-491 GNIRAHAVAL
+491 
-501 LNEFGRDINYPLWTR
+501 
-516 ENLNSHTA
+516 
-524 RDHCFI
+524 
-530 TQACNIIPN
+530 
-539 YMDALVFNRKEN
+539 
-551 LKLRKNKNCGHY
+551 
-563 IGIYSQITKV
+563 
-573 EHSYGFFPV
+573 
-582 YGITTSV
+582 
-589 YHTYV
+589 
-594 ADGIATHNSIYN
+594 IYN

-623 PVKTFDLPICYR
+623 PVETFDLPICYR

-665 IDKSKISEYAKAGD
+665 IDKNKISEYAKAGD

-688 VAEVVLDLA
+688 IAEVVLDLA

-703 FIEDKEMVGAIKRQI
+703 FIEDKDMVAAIKRQI

-739 YNKKLFEIVSKNARE
+739 YNKKLFEIVSKNVRE

-760 HLEAV
+760 RLEAV
-765 AEANSKID
+765 AETNSKID

-791 SDSVSKFSNFIDKL
+791 SDSISKFSNFIDKL

-876 TTTTRNTDYLL
+876 TITTRKTDYLL

-910 VRETMSCF
+910 VREIMSCF

>member
-42 SEYSKTSDLYIAFNA
+42 SEHSKTSDLYIAFNA

-144 DNYIKLYNLCRLT
+144 DNYVNLYNLCRLT

-169 LIDDHALF
+169 LIDDHVLF

-233 VPYWDLYTN
+233 VPYWALYTN
-242 IYVDECQDFSNI
+242 IYCDEVQDFSNI
-254 QLNFLKFIKRPKG
+254 QLNFLKFIKRTKG
-267 RYIFIGDYH
+267 RYVFIGDFH
-276 QCQPAGTK
+276 QA
-284 ISLIDGQTKN
+284 
-294 IEDLEYGDRII
+294 
-305 EYATARGDFM
+305 
-315 VSERYGRGPT
+315 
-325 GLRTDNSFRP
+325 
-335 APEKNSGEFKG
+335 
-346 VSSKGNPKVFYEI
+346 
-359 IDKQRFFT
+359 
-367 DHLITIET
+367 
-375 EDGKKSSYTTNHN
+375 
-388 CLVKF
+388 
-393 NREKTKD
+393 
-400 SVCLYLMERYDGI
+400 
-413 FRIGIVHTYASQT
+413 
-426 SLGIKNRARSEG
+426 
-438 FDRCWILNIYDTQK
+438 
-452 DAWVAEQTYSL
+452 
-463 KYQIPQIIFQLDKI
+463 
-477 SYNENDIE
+477 
-485 KIYSAT
+485 
-491 GNIRAHAVAL
+491 
-501 LNEFGRDINYPLWTR
+501 
-516 ENLNSHTA
+516 
-524 RDHCFI
+524 
-530 TQACNIIPN
+530 
-539 YMDALVFNRKEN
+539 
-551 LKLRKNKNCGHY
+551 
-563 IGIYSQITKV
+563 
-573 EHSYGFFPV
+573 
-582 YGITTSV
+582 
-589 YHTYV
+589 
-594 ADGIATHNSIYN
+594 IYN

-623 PVKTFDLPICYR
+623 PVETFDLPICYR

-665 IDKSKISEYAKAGD
+665 IDKNKISEYAKAGD

-688 VAEVVLDLA
+688 IAEVVLDLA

-703 FIEDKEMVGAIKRQI
+703 FIEDKDMVAAIKRQI

-739 YNKKLFEIVSKNARE
+739 YNKKLFEIVSKNVRE

-760 HLEAV
+760 RLEAV
-765 AEANSKID
+765 AETNSKID

-791 SDSVSKFSNFIDKL
+791 SDSISKFSNFIDKL

-876 TTTTRNTDYLL
+876 TTITRKTDYLL